1 MVKIPPRRSLARCDR
16 GAPLEK
22 NENARRRSFAND
34 WKRHLRFA
42 SSSTRKRKE
51 RKKRSTGEEVRR
63 EDDDYYRAGGDL
75 KRPLARRARSKPS
88 SSRAFFFARVS
99 HFEAREFWKFPP
111 KLESA
116 KVNLFNTYTREKGDA
131 FIARIFTLPSQKMLA
146 TTRTASSLS
155 PLFVAKRREAG
166 GGRRRRRPSS
176 SLRKSPFFFSS
187 GEGCLGRRRHHARK
201 VRCCSSSSDDSKG
214 EEEKNDDDDD
224 AKYDFIEEISDE
236 NLLTTSL
243 NRAISDEDYSLAAKL
258 SKRLQAVQNLNGARD
273 AREILLDWRMLGIAE
288 WMAARAEALGF
299 RFPTGIQRKSTS
311 AFLDGDRLIVISA
324 QTGTG
329 KTLAYLVPAVDQM
342 DFVGRQMLQILVVVP
357 TRELVVQTT
366 MLAYKLT
373 GGSISRGV
381 PGDQGNMFN
390 YFGPQGLVVK
400 GVFEQRHVADP
411 DPGLATAEIVVGTP
425 DELAELK
432 RRGIVEVDLA
442 SHIICDEADA
452 LFENHEDAM
461 RELLKPSP
469 YVPVMETR
477 QICLVGVS
485 IANDSFLR
493 EVREAVPFYDP
504 TIIQTQAI
512 DYEGQGLEERKKDIE
527 KDVEEVLEGLAKLGG
542 GGKGSTSS
550 AEGASDSSN
559 SSSDNSDSRNSSVGG
574 NKRLPPNIHH
584 RVLYS
589 EPGRKLVTLCRQI
602 RADAIA
608 AGEDKPPPRTLVFV
622 KDAPAAEIVAG
633 PLRKALWGAHT
644 LVTLLPEGREA
655 LRVVEDFDKGK
666 ASIMVCTA
674 QVSRGLD
681 LRNVAHVYSL
691 DVPNAKEYVHRAGRC
706 GRVGAVDPG
715 VVTSIVSDE
724 EKESYENVVE
734 ELQIKSEEIETIDVE
749 KMGRGTDD
757 EEEALAQLQRLLDDN
772 FYLLD
777 TKQLNIASLEKA
789 LAIEPEVLDYGD
801 GDDFDDKE
809 KDEK

>member
-1 MVKIPPRRSLARCDR
+1 M
-16 GAPLEK
+16 
-22 NENARRRSFAND
+22 
-34 WKRHLRFA
+34 
-42 SSSTRKRKE
+42 SS
-51 RKKRSTGEEVRR
+51 
-63 EDDDYYRAGGDL
+63 A
-75 KRPLARRARSKPS
+75 
-88 SSRAFFFARVS
+88 
-99 HFEAREFWKFPP
+99 
-111 KLESA
+111 
-116 KVNLFNTYTREKGDA
+116 
-131 FIARIFTLPSQKMLA
+131 I
-146 TTRTASSLS
+146 
-155 PLFVAKRREAG
+155 
-166 GGRRRRRPSS
+166 
-176 SLRKSPFFFSS
+176 
-187 GEGCLGRRRHHARK
+187 
-201 VRCCSSSSDDSKG
+201 SSSSESSEKG
-214 EEEKNDDDDD
+214 REDEEEK
-224 AKYDFIEEISDE
+224 KYDFIQEISDE

-243 NRAISDEDYSLAAKL
+243 NRAITDEDYELAAKL
-258 SKRLQAVQNLNGARD
+258 SKRLQVVQNLNGGRD
-273 AREILLDWRMLGIAE
+273 AREILLDWRMLGVAE

-299 RFPTGIQRKSTS
+299 RFPTGIQRKATS
-311 AFLDGDRLIVISA
+311 AFLDGERLIVMSA

-329 KTLAYLVPAVDQM
+329 KTLAYLVPTVDQM
-342 DFVGRQMLQILVVVP
+342 DFVGRKMLQILVVVP

-381 PGDQGNMFN
+381 PGDRGNMFN
-390 YFGPQGLVVK
+390 YSGPQGLIVK
-400 GVFEQRHVADP
+400 GVFEQRHVLDP
-411 DPGLATAEIVVGTP
+411 DPELSTAEIVIGTP
-425 DELAELK
+425 EELAELK
-432 RRGIVEVDLA
+432 RQGVVEVDLA

-452 LFENHEDAM
+452 LFENHKEAM

-469 YVPVMETR
+469 FVPVMETR

-485 IANDSFLR
+485 IANDSFLK
-493 EVREAVPFYDP
+493 EVQEVVPFYEP

-542 GGKGSTSS
+542 RGEEEGGSTSLGE
-550 AEGASDSSN
+550 AATRSSN
-559 SSSDNSDSRNSSVGG
+559 DNVGSKNNSVGG
-574 NKRLPPNIHH
+574 NKRLPPNIRH

-622 KDAPAAEIVAG
+622 KDTPAAEIVAG

-724 EKESYENVVE
+724 EKESYENVVD
-734 ELQIKSEEIETIDVE
+734 ELQIKSEEIETIEVE

-757 EEEALAQLQRLLDDN
+757 EEEALSQLQRLLDDN

-789 LAIEPEVLDYGD
+789 LAIEPEVLDY
-801 GDDFDDKE
+801 DDE
-809 KDEK
+809 DEED

>member
-1 MVKIPPRRSLARCDR
+1 M
-16 GAPLEK
+16 
-22 NENARRRSFAND
+22 
-34 WKRHLRFA
+34 
-42 SSSTRKRKE
+42 SS
-51 RKKRSTGEEVRR
+51 
-63 EDDDYYRAGGDL
+63 A
-75 KRPLARRARSKPS
+75 
-88 SSRAFFFARVS
+88 
-99 HFEAREFWKFPP
+99 
-111 KLESA
+111 
-116 KVNLFNTYTREKGDA
+116 
-131 FIARIFTLPSQKMLA
+131 I
-146 TTRTASSLS
+146 
-155 PLFVAKRREAG
+155 
-166 GGRRRRRPSS
+166 
-176 SLRKSPFFFSS
+176 
-187 GEGCLGRRRHHARK
+187 
-201 VRCCSSSSDDSKG
+201 SSSSESSEKG
-214 EEEKNDDDDD
+214 REDEEEK
-224 AKYDFIEEISDE
+224 KYDFIQEISDE

-243 NRAISDEDYSLAAKL
+243 NRAITDEDYELAAKL
-258 SKRLQAVQNLNGARD
+258 SKRLQVVQNLNGGRD
-273 AREILLDWRMLGIAE
+273 AREILLDWRMLGVAE

-299 RFPTGIQRKSTS
+299 RFPTGIQRKATS
-311 AFLDGDRLIVISA
+311 AFLDGERLIVMSA

-329 KTLAYLVPAVDQM
+329 KTLAYLVPTVDQM
-342 DFVGRQMLQILVVVP
+342 DFVGRKMLQILVVVP

-381 PGDQGNMFN
+381 PGDRGNMFN
-390 YFGPQGLVVK
+390 YSGPQGLIVK
-400 GVFEQRHVADP
+400 GVFEQRHVLDP
-411 DPGLATAEIVVGTP
+411 DPELSTAEIVIGTP
-425 DELAELK
+425 EELTELK
-432 RRGIVEVDLA
+432 RQGVVEVDLA

-452 LFENHEDAM
+452 LFENHKEAM

-469 YVPVMETR
+469 FVPVMETR

-485 IANDSFLR
+485 IANDSFLKDVQ
-493 EVREAVPFYDP
+493 EVVPFYEP

-542 GGKGSTSS
+542 RGEEEGGSTSLGE
-550 AEGASDSSN
+550 AATRSSN
-559 SSSDNSDSRNSSVGG
+559 DNVGSKNNSVGG
-574 NKRLPPNIHH
+574 NKRLPPNIRH

-622 KDAPAAEIVAG
+622 KDTPAAEIVAG

-724 EKESYENVVE
+724 EKESYENVVD
-734 ELQIKSEEIETIDVE
+734 ELQIKSEEIETIEVE

-757 EEEALAQLQRLLDDN
+757 EEEALSQLQRLLDDN

-789 LAIEPEVLDYGD
+789 LAIEPEVLDY
-801 GDDFDDKE
+801 DDE
-809 KDEK
+809 DEED

>member
-1 MVKIPPRRSLARCDR
+1 M
-16 GAPLEK
+16 
-22 NENARRRSFAND
+22 
-34 WKRHLRFA
+34 
-42 SSSTRKRKE
+42 SS
-51 RKKRSTGEEVRR
+51 
-63 EDDDYYRAGGDL
+63 A
-75 KRPLARRARSKPS
+75 
-88 SSRAFFFARVS
+88 
-99 HFEAREFWKFPP
+99 
-111 KLESA
+111 
-116 KVNLFNTYTREKGDA
+116 
-131 FIARIFTLPSQKMLA
+131 I
-146 TTRTASSLS
+146 
-155 PLFVAKRREAG
+155 
-166 GGRRRRRPSS
+166 
-176 SLRKSPFFFSS
+176 
-187 GEGCLGRRRHHARK
+187 
-201 VRCCSSSSDDSKG
+201 SSSSESSEKG
-214 EEEKNDDDDD
+214 REDEEEK
-224 AKYDFIEEISDE
+224 KYDFIQEISDE

-243 NRAISDEDYSLAAKL
+243 NRAITDEDYELAAKL
-258 SKRLQAVQNLNGARD
+258 SKRLQVVQNLNGGRD
-273 AREILLDWRMLGIAE
+273 AREILLDWRMLGVAE

-299 RFPTGIQRKSTS
+299 RFSTGIQRKATS
-311 AFLDGDRLIVISA
+311 AFLDGDRLIVMSA

-329 KTLAYLVPAVDQM
+329 KTLAYLVPTVDQM
-342 DFVGRQMLQILVVVP
+342 DFVGRKMLQILVVVP

-381 PGDQGNMFN
+381 PGDRGNMFN
-390 YFGPQGLVVK
+390 YSGPQGLIVK
-400 GVFEQRHVADP
+400 GVFEQRHVLDP
-411 DPGLATAEIVVGTP
+411 DPELSTAEIVIGTP
-425 DELAELK
+425 EELAELK
-432 RRGIVEVDLA
+432 RQGVVEVDLA

-452 LFENHEDAM
+452 LFENHKEAM

-469 YVPVMETR
+469 FVPVMETR

-485 IANDSFLR
+485 IASDSFLKDVQ
-493 EVREAVPFYDP
+493 EVVPFYEP

-542 GGKGSTSS
+542 RGEEEGGSTSLGE
-550 AEGASDSSN
+550 AATKSSN
-559 SSSDNSDSRNSSVGG
+559 DNVGSKNNSVGG
-574 NKRLPPNIHH
+574 NKRLPPNIRH

-622 KDAPAAEIVAG
+622 KDTPAAEIVAG

-724 EKESYENVVE
+724 EKESYENVVD
-734 ELQIKSEEIETIDVE
+734 ELQIKSEEIETIEVE

-757 EEEALAQLQRLLDDN
+757 EEEALSQLQRLLDDN

-789 LAIEPEVLDYGD
+789 LAIEPEVLDY
-801 GDDFDDKE
+801 DDE
-809 KDEK
+809 DEED

>member
-1 MVKIPPRRSLARCDR
+1 M
-16 GAPLEK
+16 
-22 NENARRRSFAND
+22 
-34 WKRHLRFA
+34 
-42 SSSTRKRKE
+42 SS
-51 RKKRSTGEEVRR
+51 
-63 EDDDYYRAGGDL
+63 A
-75 KRPLARRARSKPS
+75 
-88 SSRAFFFARVS
+88 
-99 HFEAREFWKFPP
+99 
-111 KLESA
+111 
-116 KVNLFNTYTREKGDA
+116 
-131 FIARIFTLPSQKMLA
+131 I
-146 TTRTASSLS
+146 
-155 PLFVAKRREAG
+155 
-166 GGRRRRRPSS
+166 
-176 SLRKSPFFFSS
+176 
-187 GEGCLGRRRHHARK
+187 
-201 VRCCSSSSDDSKG
+201 SSSSESSEG
-214 EEEKNDDDDD
+214 REEDEDR
-224 AKYDFIEEISDE
+224 KYDFIQEISDE

-243 NRAISDEDYSLAAKL
+243 NRAITDEDYELASKL
-258 SKRLQAVQNLNGARD
+258 SKRLQVVQNLNGGRD
-273 AREILLDWRMLGIAE
+273 AREILLDWRMLGVAE

-299 RFPTGIQRKSTS
+299 RFPTGIQRKATS
-311 AFLDGDRLIVISA
+311 AFLDGDRLIVMSA

-329 KTLAYLVPAVDQM
+329 KTLAYLVPTVDQM
-342 DFVGRQMLQILVVVP
+342 DFVGRKMLQILVVVP

-381 PGDQGNMFN
+381 PGDRGNMFN
-390 YFGPQGLVVK
+390 YSGPQGLIVK
-400 GVFEQRHVADP
+400 GVFEQRHVLDP
-411 DPGLATAEIVVGTP
+411 DPELSTAEIVIGTP
-425 DELAELK
+425 EELAELK
-432 RRGIVEVDLA
+432 RQGVVEVDLA

-452 LFENHEDAM
+452 LFENHKEAM

-469 YVPVMETR
+469 FVPVMETR

-485 IANDSFLR
+485 IANDSFLKDVQ
-493 EVREAVPFYDP
+493 EVVPFYEP

-542 GGKGSTSS
+542 RGEEEGGSTSLGE
-550 AEGASDSSN
+550 AASRSSN
-559 SSSDNSDSRNSSVGG
+559 DNVGSKNNSVGG
-574 NKRLPPNIHH
+574 NKRLPPNIRH

-622 KDAPAAEIVAG
+622 KDTPAAEIVAG

-724 EKESYENVVE
+724 EKESYENVVD
-734 ELQIKSEEIETIDVE
+734 ELQIKSEEIETIEVE

-757 EEEALAQLQRLLDDN
+757 EEEALSQLQRLLDDN

-777 TKQLNIASLEKA
+777 TKQMNIASLEKA
-789 LAIEPEVLDYGD
+789 LAIEPEVLDY
-801 GDDFDDKE
+801 DDE
-809 KDEK
+809 DEED

>member
-1 MVKIPPRRSLARCDR
+1 M
-16 GAPLEK
+16 
-22 NENARRRSFAND
+22 
-34 WKRHLRFA
+34 
-42 SSSTRKRKE
+42 SS
-51 RKKRSTGEEVRR
+51 
-63 EDDDYYRAGGDL
+63 A
-75 KRPLARRARSKPS
+75 
-88 SSRAFFFARVS
+88 
-99 HFEAREFWKFPP
+99 
-111 KLESA
+111 
-116 KVNLFNTYTREKGDA
+116 
-131 FIARIFTLPSQKMLA
+131 I
-146 TTRTASSLS
+146 
-155 PLFVAKRREAG
+155 
-166 GGRRRRRPSS
+166 
-176 SLRKSPFFFSS
+176 
-187 GEGCLGRRRHHARK
+187 
-201 VRCCSSSSDDSKG
+201 SSSSESSEKG
-214 EEEKNDDDDD
+214 REDEEEK
-224 AKYDFIEEISDE
+224 KYDFIQEISDE

-243 NRAISDEDYSLAAKL
+243 NRAITDEDYELAAKL
-258 SKRLQAVQNLNGARD
+258 SKRLQVVQNLNGGRD
-273 AREILLDWRMLGIAE
+273 AREILLDWRMLGVAE

-299 RFPTGIQRKSTS
+299 RFPTGIQRKATS
-311 AFLDGDRLIVISA
+311 AFLDGERLIVMSA

-329 KTLAYLVPAVDQM
+329 KTLAYLVPTVDQM
-342 DFVGRQMLQILVVVP
+342 DFVGRKMLQILVVVP

-381 PGDQGNMFN
+381 PGDRGNMFN
-390 YFGPQGLVVK
+390 YSGPQGLIVK
-400 GVFEQRHVADP
+400 GMFEQRHVLDP
-411 DPGLATAEIVVGTP
+411 DPELSTAEIVIGTP
-425 DELAELK
+425 EELAELK
-432 RRGIVEVDLA
+432 RQGVVEVDLA

-452 LFENHEDAM
+452 LFENHKEAM

-469 YVPVMETR
+469 FVPVMETR

-485 IANDSFLR
+485 IASDSFLKDVQ
-493 EVREAVPFYDP
+493 EVVPFYEP

-542 GGKGSTSS
+542 RGEEEGGSTSLGE
-550 AEGASDSSN
+550 AATRSSN
-559 SSSDNSDSRNSSVGG
+559 DNVGSKNNSVGG
-574 NKRLPPNIHH
+574 NKRLPPNIRH

-622 KDAPAAEIVAG
+622 KDTPAAEIVAG

-724 EKESYENVVE
+724 EKESYENVVD
-734 ELQIKSEEIETIDVE
+734 ELQIKSEEIETIEVE

-757 EEEALAQLQRLLDDN
+757 EEEALSQLQRLLDDN

-789 LAIEPEVLDYGD
+789 LAIEPEVLDY
-801 GDDFDDKE
+801 DDE
-809 KDEK
+809 DEED

>member
-1 MVKIPPRRSLARCDR
+1 M
-16 GAPLEK
+16 
-22 NENARRRSFAND
+22 
-34 WKRHLRFA
+34 
-42 SSSTRKRKE
+42 SS
-51 RKKRSTGEEVRR
+51 
-63 EDDDYYRAGGDL
+63 A
-75 KRPLARRARSKPS
+75 
-88 SSRAFFFARVS
+88 
-99 HFEAREFWKFPP
+99 
-111 KLESA
+111 
-116 KVNLFNTYTREKGDA
+116 
-131 FIARIFTLPSQKMLA
+131 I
-146 TTRTASSLS
+146 
-155 PLFVAKRREAG
+155 
-166 GGRRRRRPSS
+166 
-176 SLRKSPFFFSS
+176 
-187 GEGCLGRRRHHARK
+187 
-201 VRCCSSSSDDSKG
+201 SSSSESSEKG
-214 EEEKNDDDDD
+214 REDEEEK
-224 AKYDFIEEISDE
+224 KYDFIQEISDE

-243 NRAISDEDYSLAAKL
+243 NRAITDEDYELAAKL
-258 SKRLQAVQNLNGARD
+258 SKRLQVVQNLNGGRD
-273 AREILLDWRMLGIAE
+273 AREILLDWRMLGVAE

-299 RFPTGIQRKSTS
+299 RFPTGIQRKATS
-311 AFLDGDRLIVISA
+311 AFLDGDRLIVMSA

-329 KTLAYLVPAVDQM
+329 KTLAYLVPTVDQM
-342 DFVGRQMLQILVVVP
+342 DFVGRKMLQILVVVP

-381 PGDQGNMFN
+381 PGDRGNMFN
-390 YFGPQGLVVK
+390 YSGPQGLIVK
-400 GVFEQRHVADP
+400 GVFEQRHVLDP
-411 DPGLATAEIVVGTP
+411 DPELSTAEIVIGTP
-425 DELAELK
+425 EELAELK
-432 RRGIVEVDLA
+432 RQGVVEVDLA

-452 LFENHEDAM
+452 LFENHKEAM

-469 YVPVMETR
+469 FVPVMETR

-485 IANDSFLR
+485 IANDSFLKDVQ
-493 EVREAVPFYDP
+493 EVVPFYEP

-542 GGKGSTSS
+542 RGEEEGGSTSLGE
-550 AEGASDSSN
+550 AATRSSN
-559 SSSDNSDSRNSSVGG
+559 DSVGSKNNSVGG
-574 NKRLPPNIHH
+574 NKRLPPNIRH

-622 KDAPAAEIVAG
+622 KDTPAAEIVAG

-724 EKESYENVVE
+724 EKESYENVVD
-734 ELQIKSEEIETIDVE
+734 ELQIKSEEIETIEVE

-757 EEEALAQLQRLLDDN
+757 EEEALSQLQRLLDDN

-789 LAIEPEVLDYGD
+789 LAIEPEVLDYD
-801 GDDFDDKE
+801 NE
-809 KDEK
+809 DEED

>member
-1 MVKIPPRRSLARCDR
+1 M
-16 GAPLEK
+16 
-22 NENARRRSFAND
+22 
-34 WKRHLRFA
+34 
-42 SSSTRKRKE
+42 SS
-51 RKKRSTGEEVRR
+51 
-63 EDDDYYRAGGDL
+63 A
-75 KRPLARRARSKPS
+75 
-88 SSRAFFFARVS
+88 
-99 HFEAREFWKFPP
+99 
-111 KLESA
+111 
-116 KVNLFNTYTREKGDA
+116 
-131 FIARIFTLPSQKMLA
+131 I
-146 TTRTASSLS
+146 
-155 PLFVAKRREAG
+155 
-166 GGRRRRRPSS
+166 
-176 SLRKSPFFFSS
+176 
-187 GEGCLGRRRHHARK
+187 
-201 VRCCSSSSDDSKG
+201 SSSSESSEKG
-214 EEEKNDDDDD
+214 REDEEEK
-224 AKYDFIEEISDE
+224 KYDFIQEISDE

-243 NRAISDEDYSLAAKL
+243 NRAITDEDYELAAKL
-258 SKRLQAVQNLNGARD
+258 SKRLQVVQNLNGGRD
-273 AREILLDWRMLGIAE
+273 AREILLDWRMLGVAE

-299 RFPTGIQRKSTS
+299 RFPTGIQRKATS
-311 AFLDGDRLIVISA
+311 AFLDGDRLIVMSA

-329 KTLAYLVPAVDQM
+329 KTLAYLVPTVDQM
-342 DFVGRQMLQILVVVP
+342 DFVGRKMLQILVVVP

-381 PGDQGNMFN
+381 PGDRGNMFN
-390 YFGPQGLVVK
+390 YSGPQGLIVK
-400 GVFEQRHVADP
+400 GVFEQRHVLDP
-411 DPGLATAEIVVGTP
+411 DPELSTAEIVIGTP
-425 DELAELK
+425 EELAELK
-432 RRGIVEVDLA
+432 RQGVVEVDLA

-452 LFENHEDAM
+452 LFENHKEAM

-469 YVPVMETR
+469 FVPVMETR

-485 IANDSFLR
+485 IASDSFLKDVQ
-493 EVREAVPFYDP
+493 EVVPFYEP

-542 GGKGSTSS
+542 RGEEEGGSTSMGE
-550 AEGASDSSN
+550 AATKSSN
-559 SSSDNSDSRNSSVGG
+559 DNVGSKNNSVGG
-574 NKRLPPNIHH
+574 NKRLPPNIRH

-622 KDAPAAEIVAG
+622 KDTPAAEIVAG

-724 EKESYENVVE
+724 EKESYENVVD
-734 ELQIKSEEIETIDVE
+734 ELQIKSEEIETIEVE

-757 EEEALAQLQRLLDDN
+757 EEEALSQLQRLLDDN

-789 LAIEPEVLDYGD
+789 LAIEPEVLDY
-801 GDDFDDKE
+801 DDE
-809 KDEK
+809 DEED

>member
-1 MVKIPPRRSLARCDR
+1 M
-16 GAPLEK
+16 
-22 NENARRRSFAND
+22 
-34 WKRHLRFA
+34 
-42 SSSTRKRKE
+42 SSAISE
-51 RKKRSTGEEVRR
+51 SS
-63 EDDDYYRAGGDL
+63 AG
-75 KRPLARRARSKPS
+75 R
-88 SSRAFFFARVS
+88 
-99 HFEAREFWKFPP
+99 
-111 KLESA
+111 
-116 KVNLFNTYTREKGDA
+116 
-131 FIARIFTLPSQKMLA
+131 
-146 TTRTASSLS
+146 
-155 PLFVAKRREAG
+155 
-166 GGRRRRRPSS
+166 
-176 SLRKSPFFFSS
+176 
-187 GEGCLGRRRHHARK
+187 
-201 VRCCSSSSDDSKG
+201 
-214 EEEKNDDDDD
+214 EEEEDR
-224 AKYDFIEEISDE
+224 KYDFIQEISDE

-243 NRAISDEDYSLAAKL
+243 NRAITDEDYELASKL
-258 SKRLQAVQNLNGARD
+258 SKRLQVVQNLNGGRD
-273 AREILLDWRMLGIAE
+273 AREILLDWRMLGVAE

-299 RFPTGIQRKSTS
+299 RFPTGIQRKATS
-311 AFLDGDRLIVISA
+311 AFLDGDRLIVMSA

-329 KTLAYLVPAVDQM
+329 KTLAYLVPTVDQM
-342 DFVGRQMLQILVVVP
+342 DFIGRKMLQILVVVP

-366 MLAYKLT
+366 MLTYKLT

-381 PGDQGNMFN
+381 PGDRGNMFN
-390 YFGPQGLVVK
+390 YSGPQGLIVK
-400 GVFEQRHVADP
+400 GVFEQRHVLDP
-411 DPGLATAEIVVGTP
+411 DPELSTAEIVIGTP
-425 DELAELK
+425 EELAELK
-432 RRGIVEVDLA
+432 RQGVVEVDLA

-452 LFENHEDAM
+452 LFENHKEAM

-469 YVPVMETR
+469 FVPVMETR

-485 IANDSFLR
+485 IANDSFLKDVQ
-493 EVREAVPFYDP
+493 EVVPFYEP

-542 GGKGSTSS
+542 RGEEEGGSTSLGE
-550 AEGASDSSN
+550 AASRSN
-559 SSSDNSDSRNSSVGG
+559 NDNVGSKNNSVGG

-622 KDAPAAEIVAG
+622 KDTPAAEIVAG

-724 EKESYENVVE
+724 EKESYENVVD
-734 ELQIKSEEIETIDVE
+734 ELQIKSEEIETIEVE

-757 EEEALAQLQRLLDDN
+757 EEEALSQLQRLLDDN

-789 LAIEPEVLDYGD
+789 LAIEPEVLDYDDED
-801 GDDFDDKE
+801 GED
-809 KDEK
+809 

>member
-1 MVKIPPRRSLARCDR
+1 M
-16 GAPLEK
+16 
-22 NENARRRSFAND
+22 
-34 WKRHLRFA
+34 
-42 SSSTRKRKE
+42 SS
-51 RKKRSTGEEVRR
+51 
-63 EDDDYYRAGGDL
+63 A
-75 KRPLARRARSKPS
+75 
-88 SSRAFFFARVS
+88 
-99 HFEAREFWKFPP
+99 
-111 KLESA
+111 
-116 KVNLFNTYTREKGDA
+116 
-131 FIARIFTLPSQKMLA
+131 I
-146 TTRTASSLS
+146 
-155 PLFVAKRREAG
+155 
-166 GGRRRRRPSS
+166 
-176 SLRKSPFFFSS
+176 
-187 GEGCLGRRRHHARK
+187 
-201 VRCCSSSSDDSKG
+201 SSSSESSEKG
-214 EEEKNDDDDD
+214 REDEEEK
-224 AKYDFIEEISDE
+224 KYDFIQEISDE

-243 NRAISDEDYSLAAKL
+243 NRAITDEDYELAAKL
-258 SKRLQAVQNLNGARD
+258 SKRLQVVQNLNGGRD
-273 AREILLDWRMLGIAE
+273 AREILLDWRMLGVAE

-299 RFPTGIQRKSTS
+299 RFPTGIQRKATS
-311 AFLDGDRLIVISA
+311 AFLDGDRLIVMSA

-329 KTLAYLVPAVDQM
+329 KTLAYLVPTMDQM
-342 DFVGRQMLQILVVVP
+342 DFVGRKMLQILVVVP

-381 PGDQGNMFN
+381 PGDRGNMFN
-390 YFGPQGLVVK
+390 YSGPQGLIVK
-400 GVFEQRHVADP
+400 GVFEQRHVLDP
-411 DPGLATAEIVVGTP
+411 DPELSTAEIVIGTP
-425 DELAELK
+425 EELAELK
-432 RRGIVEVDLA
+432 RQGVVEVDLA

-452 LFENHEDAM
+452 LFENHKEAM

-469 YVPVMETR
+469 FVPVMETR

-485 IANDSFLR
+485 IASDSFLKDVQ
-493 EVREAVPFYDP
+493 EVVPFYEP

-542 GGKGSTSS
+542 RGEEGGSTSLGE
-550 AEGASDSSN
+550 AATRSSN
-559 SSSDNSDSRNSSVGG
+559 NNVGSKNNSVGG

-622 KDAPAAEIVAG
+622 KDTPAAEIVAG

-724 EKESYENVVE
+724 EKESYENVVD
-734 ELQIKSEEIETIDVE
+734 ELQIKSEEIETIEVE

-757 EEEALAQLQRLLDDN
+757 EEEALSQLQRLLDDN

-789 LAIEPEVLDYGD
+789 LAIEPEVLDYD
-801 GDDFDDKE
+801 NE
-809 KDEK
+809 DEED

>member
-1 MVKIPPRRSLARCDR
+1 M
-16 GAPLEK
+16 
-22 NENARRRSFAND
+22 
-34 WKRHLRFA
+34 
-42 SSSTRKRKE
+42 SS
-51 RKKRSTGEEVRR
+51 
-63 EDDDYYRAGGDL
+63 A
-75 KRPLARRARSKPS
+75 
-88 SSRAFFFARVS
+88 
-99 HFEAREFWKFPP
+99 
-111 KLESA
+111 
-116 KVNLFNTYTREKGDA
+116 
-131 FIARIFTLPSQKMLA
+131 I
-146 TTRTASSLS
+146 
-155 PLFVAKRREAG
+155 
-166 GGRRRRRPSS
+166 
-176 SLRKSPFFFSS
+176 
-187 GEGCLGRRRHHARK
+187 
-201 VRCCSSSSDDSKG
+201 SSSSESSEKG
-214 EEEKNDDDDD
+214 REDEEEK
-224 AKYDFIEEISDE
+224 KYDFIQEISDE

-243 NRAISDEDYSLAAKL
+243 NRAITDEDYELAAKL
-258 SKRLQAVQNLNGARD
+258 SKRLQVVQNLNGGRD
-273 AREILLDWRMLGIAE
+273 AREILLDWRMLGVAE

-299 RFPTGIQRKSTS
+299 RFPTGIQRKATS
-311 AFLDGDRLIVISA
+311 AFLDGDRLIVMSA

-329 KTLAYLVPAVDQM
+329 KTLAYLVPTVDQM
-342 DFVGRQMLQILVVVP
+342 DFVGRKMLQILVVVP

-381 PGDQGNMFN
+381 PGDRGNMFN
-390 YFGPQGLVVK
+390 YSGPQGLIVK
-400 GVFEQRHVADP
+400 GVFEQRHVLDP
-411 DPGLATAEIVVGTP
+411 DPELSTAEIVIGTP

-432 RRGIVEVDLA
+432 RQGVVEVDLA

-452 LFENHEDAM
+452 LFENHKEAM

-469 YVPVMETR
+469 FVPVMETR

-485 IANDSFLR
+485 IANDSFLK
-493 EVREAVPFYDP
+493 EVQEVVPFYEP

-542 GGKGSTSS
+542 RGEEEGGSTSLGE
-550 AEGASDSSN
+550 AATRSSN
-559 SSSDNSDSRNSSVGG
+559 DNVGSKNNSVGG
-574 NKRLPPNIHH
+574 NKRLPPNIRH

-622 KDAPAAEIVAG
+622 KDTPAAEIVAG

-724 EKESYENVVE
+724 EKESYENVVD
-734 ELQIKSEEIETIDVE
+734 ELQIKSEEIETIEVE

-757 EEEALAQLQRLLDDN
+757 EEEALSQLQRLLDDN

-789 LAIEPEVLDYGD
+789 LAIEPEVLDY
-801 GDDFDDKE
+801 DDE
-809 KDEK
+809 DEED

>member
-1 MVKIPPRRSLARCDR
+1 M
-16 GAPLEK
+16 
-22 NENARRRSFAND
+22 
-34 WKRHLRFA
+34 
-42 SSSTRKRKE
+42 SSAISE
-51 RKKRSTGEEVRR
+51 SS
-63 EDDDYYRAGGDL
+63 AG
-75 KRPLARRARSKPS
+75 R
-88 SSRAFFFARVS
+88 
-99 HFEAREFWKFPP
+99 
-111 KLESA
+111 
-116 KVNLFNTYTREKGDA
+116 
-131 FIARIFTLPSQKMLA
+131 
-146 TTRTASSLS
+146 
-155 PLFVAKRREAG
+155 
-166 GGRRRRRPSS
+166 
-176 SLRKSPFFFSS
+176 
-187 GEGCLGRRRHHARK
+187 
-201 VRCCSSSSDDSKG
+201 
-214 EEEKNDDDDD
+214 EEEEDR
-224 AKYDFIEEISDE
+224 KYDFIQEISDE

-243 NRAISDEDYSLAAKL
+243 NRAITDEDYELASKL
-258 SKRLQAVQNLNGARD
+258 SKRLQVVQNLNGGRD
-273 AREILLDWRMLGIAE
+273 AREILLDWRMLGVAE

-299 RFPTGIQRKSTS
+299 RFPTGIQRKATS
-311 AFLDGDRLIVISA
+311 AFLDGDRLIVMSA

-329 KTLAYLVPAVDQM
+329 KTLAYLVPTVDQM
-342 DFVGRQMLQILVVVP
+342 DFVGRKMLQILVVVP

-381 PGDQGNMFN
+381 PGDRGNMFN
-390 YFGPQGLVVK
+390 YSGPQGLIVK
-400 GVFEQRHVADP
+400 GVFEQRHVLDP
-411 DPGLATAEIVVGTP
+411 DPELSTAEIVIGTP
-425 DELAELK
+425 EELAELK
-432 RRGIVEVDLA
+432 RQGVVEVDLA

-452 LFENHEDAM
+452 LFENHKEAM

-469 YVPVMETR
+469 FVPVMETR

-485 IANDSFLR
+485 IANDSFLKDVQ
-493 EVREAVPFYDP
+493 EVVPFYEP

-542 GGKGSTSS
+542 RGEEEGGSTSLGE
-550 AEGASDSSN
+550 AATRSSN
-559 SSSDNSDSRNSSVGG
+559 NNVGSKNNSVGG
-574 NKRLPPNIHH
+574 NKRLPPNIRH

-622 KDAPAAEIVAG
+622 KDTPAAEIVAG

-724 EKESYENVVE
+724 EKESYENVVD
-734 ELQIKSEEIETIDVE
+734 ELQIKSEEIETIEVE

-757 EEEALAQLQRLLDDN
+757 EEEALSQLQRLLDDN

-789 LAIEPEVLDYGD
+789 LAIEPEVLDYD
-801 GDDFDDKE
+801 NE
-809 KDEK
+809 DEED

>member
-1 MVKIPPRRSLARCDR
+1 M
-16 GAPLEK
+16 
-22 NENARRRSFAND
+22 
-34 WKRHLRFA
+34 
-42 SSSTRKRKE
+42 SS
-51 RKKRSTGEEVRR
+51 
-63 EDDDYYRAGGDL
+63 A
-75 KRPLARRARSKPS
+75 
-88 SSRAFFFARVS
+88 
-99 HFEAREFWKFPP
+99 
-111 KLESA
+111 
-116 KVNLFNTYTREKGDA
+116 
-131 FIARIFTLPSQKMLA
+131 I
-146 TTRTASSLS
+146 
-155 PLFVAKRREAG
+155 
-166 GGRRRRRPSS
+166 
-176 SLRKSPFFFSS
+176 
-187 GEGCLGRRRHHARK
+187 
-201 VRCCSSSSDDSKG
+201 SSSSESSEKG
-214 EEEKNDDDDD
+214 REDEEEK
-224 AKYDFIEEISDE
+224 KYDFIQEISDE

-243 NRAISDEDYSLAAKL
+243 NRAITDEDYELAAKL
-258 SKRLQAVQNLNGARD
+258 SKRLQVVQNLNGGRD
-273 AREILLDWRMLGIAE
+273 AREILLDWRMLGVAE

-299 RFPTGIQRKSTS
+299 RFPTGIQRKATS
-311 AFLDGDRLIVISA
+311 AFLDGERLIVMSA

-329 KTLAYLVPAVDQM
+329 KTLAYLVPTVDQM
-342 DFVGRQMLQILVVVP
+342 DFVGRKMLQILVVVP

-381 PGDQGNMFN
+381 PGDRGNMFN
-390 YFGPQGLVVK
+390 YSGPQGLIVK
-400 GVFEQRHVADP
+400 GVFEQRHVLDP
-411 DPGLATAEIVVGTP
+411 DPELSTAEIVIGTP
-425 DELAELK
+425 EELAELK
-432 RRGIVEVDLA
+432 RQGVVEVDLA

-452 LFENHEDAM
+452 LFENHKEAM

-469 YVPVMETR
+469 FVPVMETR

-485 IANDSFLR
+485 IASDSFLKDVQ
-493 EVREAVPFYDP
+493 EVVPFYEP

-542 GGKGSTSS
+542 RGEEEGGSTSLGE
-550 AEGASDSSN
+550 AATKSSN
-559 SSSDNSDSRNSSVGG
+559 DNVGSKNNSVGG
-574 NKRLPPNIHH
+574 NKRLPPNIRH

-622 KDAPAAEIVAG
+622 KDTPAAEIVAG

-724 EKESYENVVE
+724 EKESYENVVD
-734 ELQIKSEEIETIDVE
+734 ELQIKSEEIETIEVE

-757 EEEALAQLQRLLDDN
+757 EEEALSQLQRLLDDN

-789 LAIEPEVLDYGD
+789 LAIEPEVLDY
-801 GDDFDDKE
+801 DDE
-809 KDEK
+809 DEED

>member
-1 MVKIPPRRSLARCDR
+1 M
-16 GAPLEK
+16 
-22 NENARRRSFAND
+22 
-34 WKRHLRFA
+34 
-42 SSSTRKRKE
+42 SS
-51 RKKRSTGEEVRR
+51 
-63 EDDDYYRAGGDL
+63 A
-75 KRPLARRARSKPS
+75 
-88 SSRAFFFARVS
+88 
-99 HFEAREFWKFPP
+99 
-111 KLESA
+111 
-116 KVNLFNTYTREKGDA
+116 
-131 FIARIFTLPSQKMLA
+131 I
-146 TTRTASSLS
+146 
-155 PLFVAKRREAG
+155 
-166 GGRRRRRPSS
+166 
-176 SLRKSPFFFSS
+176 
-187 GEGCLGRRRHHARK
+187 
-201 VRCCSSSSDDSKG
+201 SSSSESSEKG
-214 EEEKNDDDDD
+214 REDEEEK
-224 AKYDFIEEISDE
+224 KYDFIQEISDE

-243 NRAISDEDYSLAAKL
+243 NRAITDEDYELAAKL
-258 SKRLQAVQNLNGARD
+258 SKRLQVVQNLNGGRD
-273 AREILLDWRMLGIAE
+273 AREILLDWRMLGVAE

-299 RFPTGIQRKSTS
+299 RFPTGIQRKATS
-311 AFLDGDRLIVISA
+311 AFLDGDRLIVMSA

-329 KTLAYLVPAVDQM
+329 KTLAYLVPTVDQM
-342 DFVGRQMLQILVVVP
+342 DFVGRKMLQILVVVP

-381 PGDQGNMFN
+381 PGDRGNMFN
-390 YFGPQGLVVK
+390 YSGPQGLIVK
-400 GVFEQRHVADP
+400 GVFEQRHVLDP
-411 DPGLATAEIVVGTP
+411 DPELSTAEIVIGTP
-425 DELAELK
+425 EKLAELK
-432 RRGIVEVDLA
+432 RQGVVEVDLA

-452 LFENHEDAM
+452 LFENHKEAM

-469 YVPVMETR
+469 FVPVMETR

-485 IANDSFLR
+485 IANDSFLK
-493 EVREAVPFYDP
+493 EVQEVVPFYEP

-542 GGKGSTSS
+542 RGEEEGGSTSLGE
-550 AEGASDSSN
+550 AATRSSN
-559 SSSDNSDSRNSSVGG
+559 DSVGSKNNSVGG
-574 NKRLPPNIHH
+574 NKRLPPNIRH

-622 KDAPAAEIVAG
+622 KDTPAAEIVAG

-724 EKESYENVVE
+724 EKESYENVVD
-734 ELQIKSEEIETIDVE
+734 ELQIKSEEIETIEVE

-757 EEEALAQLQRLLDDN
+757 EEEALSQLQRLLDDN

-789 LAIEPEVLDYGD
+789 LAIEPEVLDY
-801 GDDFDDKE
+801 DDE
-809 KDEK
+809 DEED

>member
-1 MVKIPPRRSLARCDR
+1 M
-16 GAPLEK
+16 
-22 NENARRRSFAND
+22 
-34 WKRHLRFA
+34 
-42 SSSTRKRKE
+42 SS
-51 RKKRSTGEEVRR
+51 
-63 EDDDYYRAGGDL
+63 A
-75 KRPLARRARSKPS
+75 
-88 SSRAFFFARVS
+88 
-99 HFEAREFWKFPP
+99 
-111 KLESA
+111 
-116 KVNLFNTYTREKGDA
+116 
-131 FIARIFTLPSQKMLA
+131 I
-146 TTRTASSLS
+146 
-155 PLFVAKRREAG
+155 
-166 GGRRRRRPSS
+166 
-176 SLRKSPFFFSS
+176 
-187 GEGCLGRRRHHARK
+187 
-201 VRCCSSSSDDSKG
+201 SSSSESSEKG
-214 EEEKNDDDDD
+214 REDEEEK
-224 AKYDFIEEISDE
+224 KYDFIQEISDE

-243 NRAISDEDYSLAAKL
+243 NRAITDEDYELASKL
-258 SKRLQAVQNLNGARD
+258 SKRLQVVQNLNGGRD
-273 AREILLDWRMLGIAE
+273 AREILLDWRMLGVAE

-299 RFPTGIQRKSTS
+299 RFPTGIQRKATS
-311 AFLDGDRLIVISA
+311 AFLDGDRLIVMSA

-329 KTLAYLVPAVDQM
+329 KTLAYLVPTVDQM
-342 DFVGRQMLQILVVVP
+342 DFVGRKMLQILVVVP

-381 PGDQGNMFN
+381 PGDRGNMFN
-390 YFGPQGLVVK
+390 YSGPQGLIVK
-400 GVFEQRHVADP
+400 GVFEQRHVLDP
-411 DPGLATAEIVVGTP
+411 DPELSTAEIVIGTP
-425 DELAELK
+425 EELAELK
-432 RRGIVEVDLA
+432 RQGVVEVDLA

-452 LFENHEDAM
+452 LFENHKEAM

-469 YVPVMETR
+469 FVPVMETR

-485 IANDSFLR
+485 IASDSFLKDVQ
-493 EVREAVPFYDP
+493 EVVPFYEP

-542 GGKGSTSS
+542 RGEEEGGSTSLGE
-550 AEGASDSSN
+550 AATKSSN
-559 SSSDNSDSRNSSVGG
+559 DNVGSKNNSVGG
-574 NKRLPPNIHH
+574 NKRLPPNIRH

-622 KDAPAAEIVAG
+622 KDTPAAEIVAG

-724 EKESYENVVE
+724 EKESYENVVD
-734 ELQIKSEEIETIDVE
+734 ELQIKSEEIETIEVE

-757 EEEALAQLQRLLDDN
+757 EEEALSQLQRLLDDN

-789 LAIEPEVLDYGD
+789 LAIEPEVLDYDDED
-801 GDDFDDKE
+801 GED
-809 KDEK
+809 

>member
-1 MVKIPPRRSLARCDR
+1 V
-16 GAPLEK
+16 
-22 NENARRRSFAND
+22 
-34 WKRHLRFA
+34 
-42 SSSTRKRKE
+42 SS
-51 RKKRSTGEEVRR
+51 
-63 EDDDYYRAGGDL
+63 A
-75 KRPLARRARSKPS
+75 
-88 SSRAFFFARVS
+88 
-99 HFEAREFWKFPP
+99 
-111 KLESA
+111 
-116 KVNLFNTYTREKGDA
+116 
-131 FIARIFTLPSQKMLA
+131 I
-146 TTRTASSLS
+146 
-155 PLFVAKRREAG
+155 
-166 GGRRRRRPSS
+166 
-176 SLRKSPFFFSS
+176 
-187 GEGCLGRRRHHARK
+187 
-201 VRCCSSSSDDSKG
+201 SSSSESSEKG
-214 EEEKNDDDDD
+214 REDEEEK
-224 AKYDFIEEISDE
+224 KYDFIQEISDE

-243 NRAISDEDYSLAAKL
+243 NRAITDEDYELAAKL
-258 SKRLQAVQNLNGARD
+258 SKRLQVVQNLNGGRD
-273 AREILLDWRMLGIAE
+273 AREILLDWRMLGVAE

-299 RFPTGIQRKSTS
+299 RFPTGIQRKATS
-311 AFLDGDRLIVISA
+311 AFLDGDRLIVMSA

-329 KTLAYLVPAVDQM
+329 KTLAYLVPTVDQM
-342 DFVGRQMLQILVVVP
+342 DFVGRKMLQILVVVP

-381 PGDQGNMFN
+381 PGDRGNMFN
-390 YFGPQGLVVK
+390 YSGPQGLIVK
-400 GVFEQRHVADP
+400 GVFEQRHVLDP
-411 DPGLATAEIVVGTP
+411 DPELSTAEIVIGTP
-425 DELAELK
+425 EELAELK
-432 RRGIVEVDLA
+432 RQGVVEVDLA

-452 LFENHEDAM
+452 LFENHKEAM

-469 YVPVMETR
+469 FVPVMETR

-485 IANDSFLR
+485 IANDSFLK
-493 EVREAVPFYDP
+493 EVQEVVPFYEP

-542 GGKGSTSS
+542 RGEEEGGSTSLGE
-550 AEGASDSSN
+550 AATRSSN
-559 SSSDNSDSRNSSVGG
+559 DNVGSKNNSVGG
-574 NKRLPPNIHH
+574 NKRLPPNIRH

-622 KDAPAAEIVAG
+622 KDTPAAEIVAG

-724 EKESYENVVE
+724 EKESYENVVD
-734 ELQIKSEEIETIDVE
+734 ELQIKSEEIETIEVE

-757 EEEALAQLQRLLDDN
+757 EEEALSQLQRLLDDN

-789 LAIEPEVLDYGD
+789 LAIEPEVLDY
-801 GDDFDDKE
+801 DDE
-809 KDEK
+809 DEED

>member
-1 MVKIPPRRSLARCDR
+1 M
-16 GAPLEK
+16 
-22 NENARRRSFAND
+22 
-34 WKRHLRFA
+34 
-42 SSSTRKRKE
+42 SS
-51 RKKRSTGEEVRR
+51 
-63 EDDDYYRAGGDL
+63 A
-75 KRPLARRARSKPS
+75 
-88 SSRAFFFARVS
+88 
-99 HFEAREFWKFPP
+99 
-111 KLESA
+111 
-116 KVNLFNTYTREKGDA
+116 
-131 FIARIFTLPSQKMLA
+131 I
-146 TTRTASSLS
+146 
-155 PLFVAKRREAG
+155 
-166 GGRRRRRPSS
+166 
-176 SLRKSPFFFSS
+176 
-187 GEGCLGRRRHHARK
+187 
-201 VRCCSSSSDDSKG
+201 SSSSESSEKG
-214 EEEKNDDDDD
+214 REDEEEK
-224 AKYDFIEEISDE
+224 KYDFIQEISDE

-243 NRAISDEDYSLAAKL
+243 NRAITDEDYELAAKL
-258 SKRLQAVQNLNGARD
+258 SKRLQVVQNLNGGRD
-273 AREILLDWRMLGIAE
+273 AREILLDWRMLGVAE

-299 RFPTGIQRKSTS
+299 RFPTGIQRKATS
-311 AFLDGDRLIVISA
+311 AFLDGERLIVMSA

-329 KTLAYLVPAVDQM
+329 KTLAYLVPTVDQM
-342 DFVGRQMLQILVVVP
+342 DFVGRKMLQILVVVP

-381 PGDQGNMFN
+381 PGDRGNMFN
-390 YFGPQGLVVK
+390 YSGPQGLIVK
-400 GVFEQRHVADP
+400 GVFEQRHVLDP
-411 DPGLATAEIVVGTP
+411 DPELSTAEIVIGTP
-425 DELAELK
+425 EELAELK
-432 RRGIVEVDLA
+432 RQGVVEVDLA

-452 LFENHEDAM
+452 LFENHKEAM

-469 YVPVMETR
+469 FVPVMETR

-485 IANDSFLR
+485 IANDSFLKDVQ
-493 EVREAVPFYDP
+493 EVVPFYEP

-542 GGKGSTSS
+542 RGEEEGGSTSLGE
-550 AEGASDSSN
+550 AATRSSN
-559 SSSDNSDSRNSSVGG
+559 DSVGSKNNSVGG
-574 NKRLPPNIHH
+574 NKRLPPNIRH

-622 KDAPAAEIVAG
+622 KDTPAAEIVAG

-724 EKESYENVVE
+724 EKESYENVVD
-734 ELQIKSEEIETIDVE
+734 ELQIKSEEIETIEVE

-757 EEEALAQLQRLLDDN
+757 EEEALSQLQRLLDDN

-789 LAIEPEVLDYGD
+789 LAIEPEVLDYD
-801 GDDFDDKE
+801 NE
-809 KDEK
+809 DEED

>member
-1 MVKIPPRRSLARCDR
+1 M
-16 GAPLEK
+16 
-22 NENARRRSFAND
+22 
-34 WKRHLRFA
+34 
-42 SSSTRKRKE
+42 SS
-51 RKKRSTGEEVRR
+51 
-63 EDDDYYRAGGDL
+63 A
-75 KRPLARRARSKPS
+75 
-88 SSRAFFFARVS
+88 
-99 HFEAREFWKFPP
+99 
-111 KLESA
+111 
-116 KVNLFNTYTREKGDA
+116 
-131 FIARIFTLPSQKMLA
+131 I
-146 TTRTASSLS
+146 
-155 PLFVAKRREAG
+155 
-166 GGRRRRRPSS
+166 
-176 SLRKSPFFFSS
+176 
-187 GEGCLGRRRHHARK
+187 
-201 VRCCSSSSDDSKG
+201 SSSSESSEG
-214 EEEKNDDDDD
+214 REEDEDR
-224 AKYDFIEEISDE
+224 KYDFIQEISDE

-243 NRAISDEDYSLAAKL
+243 NRAITDEDYELAAKL
-258 SKRLQAVQNLNGARD
+258 SKRLQVVQNLNGGRD
-273 AREILLDWRMLGIAE
+273 AREILLDWRMLGVAE

-299 RFPTGIQRKSTS
+299 RFPTGIQRKATS
-311 AFLDGDRLIVISA
+311 AFLDGDRLIVMSA

-329 KTLAYLVPAVDQM
+329 KTLAYLVPTVDQM
-342 DFVGRQMLQILVVVP
+342 DFVGRKMLQILVVVP

-381 PGDQGNMFN
+381 PGDRGNMFN
-390 YFGPQGLVVK
+390 YSGPQGLIVK
-400 GVFEQRHVADP
+400 GVFEQRHVLDP
-411 DPGLATAEIVVGTP
+411 DPELSTAEIVIGTP
-425 DELAELK
+425 EELAELK
-432 RRGIVEVDLA
+432 RQGVVEVDLA

-452 LFENHEDAM
+452 LFENHKEAM

-469 YVPVMETR
+469 FVPVMETR

-485 IANDSFLR
+485 IASDSFLKDVQ
-493 EVREAVPFYDP
+493 EVVPFYEP

-542 GGKGSTSS
+542 RGEEEGGSTSLGE
-550 AEGASDSSN
+550 AATKSSN
-559 SSSDNSDSRNSSVGG
+559 DNVGSKNNSVGG
-574 NKRLPPNIHH
+574 NKRLPPNIRH

-622 KDAPAAEIVAG
+622 KDTPAAEIVAG

-724 EKESYENVVE
+724 EKESYENVVD
-734 ELQIKSEEIETIDVE
+734 ELQIKSEEIETIEVE

-757 EEEALAQLQRLLDDN
+757 EEEALSQLQRLLDDN

-789 LAIEPEVLDYGD
+789 LAIEPEVLDY
-801 GDDFDDKE
+801 DDE
-809 KDEK
+809 DEED

>member
-1 MVKIPPRRSLARCDR
+1 M
-16 GAPLEK
+16 
-22 NENARRRSFAND
+22 
-34 WKRHLRFA
+34 
-42 SSSTRKRKE
+42 SS
-51 RKKRSTGEEVRR
+51 
-63 EDDDYYRAGGDL
+63 A
-75 KRPLARRARSKPS
+75 
-88 SSRAFFFARVS
+88 
-99 HFEAREFWKFPP
+99 
-111 KLESA
+111 
-116 KVNLFNTYTREKGDA
+116 
-131 FIARIFTLPSQKMLA
+131 I
-146 TTRTASSLS
+146 
-155 PLFVAKRREAG
+155 
-166 GGRRRRRPSS
+166 
-176 SLRKSPFFFSS
+176 
-187 GEGCLGRRRHHARK
+187 
-201 VRCCSSSSDDSKG
+201 SSSSESSEKG
-214 EEEKNDDDDD
+214 REDEEEK
-224 AKYDFIEEISDE
+224 KYDFIQEISDE

-243 NRAISDEDYSLAAKL
+243 NRAITDEDYELAAKL
-258 SKRLQAVQNLNGARD
+258 SKRLQVVQNLNGGRD
-273 AREILLDWRMLGIAE
+273 AREILLDWRMLGVAE

-299 RFPTGIQRKSTS
+299 RFPTGIQRKATS
-311 AFLDGDRLIVISA
+311 AFLDGDRLIVMSA

-329 KTLAYLVPAVDQM
+329 KTLAYLVPTVDQM
-342 DFVGRQMLQILVVVP
+342 DFVGRKMLQILVVVP

-381 PGDQGNMFN
+381 PGDRGNMFN
-390 YFGPQGLVVK
+390 YSGPQGLIVK
-400 GVFEQRHVADP
+400 GVFEQRHVLDP
-411 DPGLATAEIVVGTP
+411 DPELSTAEIVIGTP
-425 DELAELK
+425 EELTELK
-432 RRGIVEVDLA
+432 RQGVVEVDLA

-452 LFENHEDAM
+452 LFENHKEAM

-469 YVPVMETR
+469 FVPVMETR

-485 IANDSFLR
+485 IANDSFLKDVQ
-493 EVREAVPFYDP
+493 EVVPFYEP

-542 GGKGSTSS
+542 RGEEEGGSTSLGE
-550 AEGASDSSN
+550 AATKSSN
-559 SSSDNSDSRNSSVGG
+559 DNVGSKNNSVGG
-574 NKRLPPNIHH
+574 NKRLPPNIRH

-622 KDAPAAEIVAG
+622 KDTPAAEIVAG

-724 EKESYENVVE
+724 EKESYENVVD
-734 ELQIKSEEIETIDVE
+734 ELQIKSEEIETIEVE

-757 EEEALAQLQRLLDDN
+757 EEEALSQLQRLLDDN

-789 LAIEPEVLDYGD
+789 LAIEPEVLDY
-801 GDDFDDKE
+801 DDE
-809 KDEK
+809 DEED

>member
-1 MVKIPPRRSLARCDR
+1 M
-16 GAPLEK
+16 
-22 NENARRRSFAND
+22 
-34 WKRHLRFA
+34 
-42 SSSTRKRKE
+42 SS
-51 RKKRSTGEEVRR
+51 
-63 EDDDYYRAGGDL
+63 A
-75 KRPLARRARSKPS
+75 
-88 SSRAFFFARVS
+88 
-99 HFEAREFWKFPP
+99 
-111 KLESA
+111 
-116 KVNLFNTYTREKGDA
+116 
-131 FIARIFTLPSQKMLA
+131 I
-146 TTRTASSLS
+146 
-155 PLFVAKRREAG
+155 
-166 GGRRRRRPSS
+166 
-176 SLRKSPFFFSS
+176 
-187 GEGCLGRRRHHARK
+187 
-201 VRCCSSSSDDSKG
+201 SSSSESSEKG
-214 EEEKNDDDDD
+214 REDEEEK
-224 AKYDFIEEISDE
+224 KYDFIQEISDE

-243 NRAISDEDYSLAAKL
+243 NRAITDEDYELAAKL
-258 SKRLQAVQNLNGARD
+258 SKRLQVVQNLNGGRD
-273 AREILLDWRMLGIAE
+273 AREILLDWRMLGVAE

-299 RFPTGIQRKSTS
+299 RFPTGIQRKATS
-311 AFLDGDRLIVISA
+311 AFLDGDRLIVMSA

-329 KTLAYLVPAVDQM
+329 KTLAYLVPTVDQM
-342 DFVGRQMLQILVVVP
+342 DFVGRKMLQILVVVP

-381 PGDQGNMFN
+381 PGDRGNMFN
-390 YFGPQGLVVK
+390 YSGPQGLIVK
-400 GVFEQRHVADP
+400 GVFEQRHVLDP
-411 DPGLATAEIVVGTP
+411 DPELSTAEIVIGTP
-425 DELAELK
+425 EELAELK
-432 RRGIVEVDLA
+432 RQGVVEVDLA

-452 LFENHEDAM
+452 LFENHKEAM

-469 YVPVMETR
+469 FVPVMETR

-485 IANDSFLR
+485 IANDSFLKDVQ
-493 EVREAVPFYDP
+493 EVVPFYEP

-542 GGKGSTSS
+542 RGEEEGGSTSLGE
-550 AEGASDSSN
+550 AASRSSN
-559 SSSDNSDSRNSSVGG
+559 DNVGSKNNSVGG
-574 NKRLPPNIHH
+574 NKRLPPNIRH
-584 RVLYS
+584 RMLYS

-622 KDAPAAEIVAG
+622 KDTPAAEIVAG

-724 EKESYENVVE
+724 EKESYENVVD
-734 ELQIKSEEIETIDVE
+734 ELQIKSEEIETIEVE

-757 EEEALAQLQRLLDDN
+757 EEEALSQLQRLLDDN

-789 LAIEPEVLDYGD
+789 LAIEPEVLDY
-801 GDDFDDKE
+801 DDE
-809 KDEK
+809 DEED

>member
-1 MVKIPPRRSLARCDR
+1 M
-16 GAPLEK
+16 
-22 NENARRRSFAND
+22 
-34 WKRHLRFA
+34 
-42 SSSTRKRKE
+42 SS
-51 RKKRSTGEEVRR
+51 
-63 EDDDYYRAGGDL
+63 A
-75 KRPLARRARSKPS
+75 
-88 SSRAFFFARVS
+88 
-99 HFEAREFWKFPP
+99 
-111 KLESA
+111 
-116 KVNLFNTYTREKGDA
+116 
-131 FIARIFTLPSQKMLA
+131 I
-146 TTRTASSLS
+146 
-155 PLFVAKRREAG
+155 
-166 GGRRRRRPSS
+166 
-176 SLRKSPFFFSS
+176 
-187 GEGCLGRRRHHARK
+187 
-201 VRCCSSSSDDSKG
+201 SSSSESSEKG
-214 EEEKNDDDDD
+214 REDEEEK
-224 AKYDFIEEISDE
+224 KYDFIQEISDE

-243 NRAISDEDYSLAAKL
+243 NRAITDEDYELAAKL
-258 SKRLQAVQNLNGARD
+258 SKRSQVVQNLNGGRD
-273 AREILLDWRMLGIAE
+273 AREILLDWRMLGVAE

-299 RFPTGIQRKSTS
+299 RFPTGIQRKATS
-311 AFLDGDRLIVISA
+311 AFLDGERLIVMSA

-329 KTLAYLVPAVDQM
+329 KTLAYLVPTVDQM
-342 DFVGRQMLQILVVVP
+342 DFVGRKMLQILVVVP

-381 PGDQGNMFN
+381 PGDRGNMFN
-390 YFGPQGLVVK
+390 YSGPQGLIVK
-400 GVFEQRHVADP
+400 GVFEQRHVLDP
-411 DPGLATAEIVVGTP
+411 DPELSTTEIVIGTP
-425 DELAELK
+425 EELAELK
-432 RRGIVEVDLA
+432 RQGVVEVDLA

-452 LFENHEDAM
+452 LFENHKEAM

-469 YVPVMETR
+469 FVPVMETR

-485 IANDSFLR
+485 IANDSFLKDVQ
-493 EVREAVPFYDP
+493 EVVPFYEP

-542 GGKGSTSS
+542 RGEEEGGSTSLGE
-550 AEGASDSSN
+550 AATKSSN
-559 SSSDNSDSRNSSVGG
+559 DNVGSKNNSVGG
-574 NKRLPPNIHH
+574 NKRLPPNIRH

-622 KDAPAAEIVAG
+622 KDTPAAEIVAG

-724 EKESYENVVE
+724 EKESYENVVD
-734 ELQIKSEEIETIDVE
+734 ELQIKSEEIETIEVE

-757 EEEALAQLQRLLDDN
+757 EEEALSQLQRLLDDN

-789 LAIEPEVLDYGD
+789 LAIEPEVLDYD
-801 GDDFDDKE
+801 NE
-809 KDEK
+809 DEED

>member
-1 MVKIPPRRSLARCDR
+1 M
-16 GAPLEK
+16 
-22 NENARRRSFAND
+22 
-34 WKRHLRFA
+34 
-42 SSSTRKRKE
+42 SS
-51 RKKRSTGEEVRR
+51 
-63 EDDDYYRAGGDL
+63 A
-75 KRPLARRARSKPS
+75 
-88 SSRAFFFARVS
+88 
-99 HFEAREFWKFPP
+99 
-111 KLESA
+111 
-116 KVNLFNTYTREKGDA
+116 
-131 FIARIFTLPSQKMLA
+131 I
-146 TTRTASSLS
+146 
-155 PLFVAKRREAG
+155 
-166 GGRRRRRPSS
+166 
-176 SLRKSPFFFSS
+176 
-187 GEGCLGRRRHHARK
+187 
-201 VRCCSSSSDDSKG
+201 SSSSESSEKG
-214 EEEKNDDDDD
+214 REDEEEK
-224 AKYDFIEEISDE
+224 KYDFIQEISDE

-243 NRAISDEDYSLAAKL
+243 NRAITDEDYELAAKL
-258 SKRLQAVQNLNGARD
+258 SKRLQVVQNLNGGRD
-273 AREILLDWRMLGIAE
+273 AREILLDWRMLGVAE

-299 RFPTGIQRKSTS
+299 RFPTGIQRKATS
-311 AFLDGDRLIVISA
+311 AFLDGDRLIVMSA

-329 KTLAYLVPAVDQM
+329 KTLAYLVPTVDQM
-342 DFVGRQMLQILVVVP
+342 DFVGRKMLQILVVVP

-381 PGDQGNMFN
+381 PGDRGNMFN
-390 YFGPQGLVVK
+390 YSGPQGLIVK
-400 GVFEQRHVADP
+400 GVFEQRHVLDP
-411 DPGLATAEIVVGTP
+411 DPELSTAEIVIGTP
-425 DELAELK
+425 EELAELK
-432 RRGIVEVDLA
+432 RQGVVEVDLA

-452 LFENHEDAM
+452 LFENHKEAM

-469 YVPVMETR
+469 FVPVMETR

-485 IANDSFLR
+485 IANDSFLKDVQ
-493 EVREAVPFYDP
+493 EVVPFYEP

-542 GGKGSTSS
+542 RGEEGGSTSLGE
-550 AEGASDSSN
+550 AATRSSN
-559 SSSDNSDSRNSSVGG
+559 NNVGSKNNSVGG
-574 NKRLPPNIHH
+574 NKRLPPNIRH

-622 KDAPAAEIVAG
+622 KDTPAAEIVAG

-724 EKESYENVVE
+724 EKESYENVVD
-734 ELQIKSEEIETIDVE
+734 ELQIKSEEIETIEVE

-757 EEEALAQLQRLLDDN
+757 EEEALSQLQRLLDDN

-789 LAIEPEVLDYGD
+789 LAIEPEVLDY
-801 GDDFDDKE
+801 DDE
-809 KDEK
+809 DEED

>member
-1 MVKIPPRRSLARCDR
+1 M
-16 GAPLEK
+16 
-22 NENARRRSFAND
+22 
-34 WKRHLRFA
+34 
-42 SSSTRKRKE
+42 SS
-51 RKKRSTGEEVRR
+51 
-63 EDDDYYRAGGDL
+63 A
-75 KRPLARRARSKPS
+75 
-88 SSRAFFFARVS
+88 
-99 HFEAREFWKFPP
+99 
-111 KLESA
+111 
-116 KVNLFNTYTREKGDA
+116 
-131 FIARIFTLPSQKMLA
+131 I
-146 TTRTASSLS
+146 
-155 PLFVAKRREAG
+155 
-166 GGRRRRRPSS
+166 
-176 SLRKSPFFFSS
+176 
-187 GEGCLGRRRHHARK
+187 
-201 VRCCSSSSDDSKG
+201 SSSSESSEKG
-214 EEEKNDDDDD
+214 REDEEEK
-224 AKYDFIEEISDE
+224 KYDFIQEISDE

-243 NRAISDEDYSLAAKL
+243 NRAITDEDYELAAKL
-258 SKRLQAVQNLNGARD
+258 SKRLQVVQNLNGGRD
-273 AREILLDWRMLGIAE
+273 AREILLDWRMLGVAE

-299 RFPTGIQRKSTS
+299 RFPTGIQRKATS
-311 AFLDGDRLIVISA
+311 AFLDGERLIVMSA

-329 KTLAYLVPAVDQM
+329 KTLAYLVPTVDQM
-342 DFVGRQMLQILVVVP
+342 DFVGRKMLQILVVVP

-381 PGDQGNMFN
+381 PGDRGNMFN
-390 YFGPQGLVVK
+390 YSGPQGLIVK
-400 GVFEQRHVADP
+400 GVFEQRHVLDP
-411 DPGLATAEIVVGTP
+411 DPELSTAEIVIGTP
-425 DELAELK
+425 EELAELK
-432 RRGIVEVDLA
+432 RQGVVEVDLA

-452 LFENHEDAM
+452 LFENHKEAM

-469 YVPVMETR
+469 FVPVMETR

-485 IANDSFLR
+485 IANDSFLKDVQ
-493 EVREAVPFYDP
+493 EVVPFYEP

-542 GGKGSTSS
+542 RGEEEGGSTSLGE
-550 AEGASDSSN
+550 AATRSSN
-559 SSSDNSDSRNSSVGG
+559 DSVGSKNNSVGG
-574 NKRLPPNIHH
+574 NKRLPPNIRH

-622 KDAPAAEIVAG
+622 KDTPAAEIVAG

-724 EKESYENVVE
+724 EKESYENVVD
-734 ELQIKSEEIETIDVE
+734 ELQIKSEEIETIEVE

-757 EEEALAQLQRLLDDN
+757 EEEALSQLQRLLDDN

-789 LAIEPEVLDYGD
+789 LAIEPEVLDY
-801 GDDFDDKE
+801 DDE
-809 KDEK
+809 DEED

>member
-1 MVKIPPRRSLARCDR
+1 M
-16 GAPLEK
+16 
-22 NENARRRSFAND
+22 
-34 WKRHLRFA
+34 
-42 SSSTRKRKE
+42 SS
-51 RKKRSTGEEVRR
+51 
-63 EDDDYYRAGGDL
+63 A
-75 KRPLARRARSKPS
+75 
-88 SSRAFFFARVS
+88 
-99 HFEAREFWKFPP
+99 
-111 KLESA
+111 
-116 KVNLFNTYTREKGDA
+116 
-131 FIARIFTLPSQKMLA
+131 I
-146 TTRTASSLS
+146 
-155 PLFVAKRREAG
+155 
-166 GGRRRRRPSS
+166 
-176 SLRKSPFFFSS
+176 
-187 GEGCLGRRRHHARK
+187 
-201 VRCCSSSSDDSKG
+201 SSSSESSAGRED
-214 EEEKNDDDDD
+214 EEDR
-224 AKYDFIEEISDE
+224 KYDFIQEISDE

-243 NRAISDEDYSLAAKL
+243 NRAITDEDYELASKL
-258 SKRLQAVQNLNGARD
+258 SKRLQVVQNLNGGRD
-273 AREILLDWRMLGIAE
+273 AREILLDWRMLGVAE

-299 RFPTGIQRKSTS
+299 RFPTGIQRKATS
-311 AFLDGDRLIVISA
+311 AFLDGDRLIVMSA

-329 KTLAYLVPAVDQM
+329 KTLAYLVPTVDQM
-342 DFVGRQMLQILVVVP
+342 DFIGRKMLQILVVVP

-366 MLAYKLT
+366 MLAYKLS

-381 PGDQGNMFN
+381 PGDRGNMFN
-390 YFGPQGLVVK
+390 YSGPQGLIVK
-400 GVFEQRHVADP
+400 GVFEQRHVLDP
-411 DPGLATAEIVVGTP
+411 DPELSTAEIVIGTP
-425 DELAELK
+425 EELAELK
-432 RRGIVEVDLA
+432 RQGVVEVDLA

-452 LFENHEDAM
+452 LFENHKEAM

-469 YVPVMETR
+469 FVPVMETR

-485 IANDSFLR
+485 IASDSFLKDVQ
-493 EVREAVPFYDP
+493 EVVPFYEP

-542 GGKGSTSS
+542 RGEEEGGSTSLGE
-550 AEGASDSSN
+550 AATKSSN
-559 SSSDNSDSRNSSVGG
+559 DNVGSKNNSVGG
-574 NKRLPPNIHH
+574 NKRLPPNIRH

-622 KDAPAAEIVAG
+622 KDTPAAEIVAG

-724 EKESYENVVE
+724 EKESYENVVD
-734 ELQIKSEEIETIDVE
+734 ELQIKSEEIETIEVE

-757 EEEALAQLQRLLDDN
+757 EEEALSQLQRLLDDN

-789 LAIEPEVLDYGD
+789 LAIEPEVLDY
-801 GDDFDDKE
+801 DDE
-809 KDEK
+809 DEED

>member
-1 MVKIPPRRSLARCDR
+1 M
-16 GAPLEK
+16 
-22 NENARRRSFAND
+22 
-34 WKRHLRFA
+34 
-42 SSSTRKRKE
+42 SS
-51 RKKRSTGEEVRR
+51 
-63 EDDDYYRAGGDL
+63 A
-75 KRPLARRARSKPS
+75 
-88 SSRAFFFARVS
+88 
-99 HFEAREFWKFPP
+99 
-111 KLESA
+111 
-116 KVNLFNTYTREKGDA
+116 
-131 FIARIFTLPSQKMLA
+131 I
-146 TTRTASSLS
+146 
-155 PLFVAKRREAG
+155 
-166 GGRRRRRPSS
+166 
-176 SLRKSPFFFSS
+176 
-187 GEGCLGRRRHHARK
+187 
-201 VRCCSSSSDDSKG
+201 SSSSESSEKG
-214 EEEKNDDDDD
+214 REDEEEK
-224 AKYDFIEEISDE
+224 KYDFIQEISDE

-243 NRAISDEDYSLAAKL
+243 NRAITDEDYELAAKL
-258 SKRLQAVQNLNGARD
+258 SKRLQVVQNLNGGRD
-273 AREILLDWRMLGIAE
+273 AREILLDWRMLGVAE

-299 RFPTGIQRKSTS
+299 RFPTGIQRKATS
-311 AFLDGDRLIVISA
+311 AFLDGDRLIVMSA

-329 KTLAYLVPAVDQM
+329 KTLAYLVPTVDQM
-342 DFVGRQMLQILVVVP
+342 DFVGRKMLQILVVVP

-381 PGDQGNMFN
+381 PGDRGNMFN
-390 YFGPQGLVVK
+390 YSGPQGLIVK
-400 GVFEQRHVADP
+400 GVFEQRHVLDP
-411 DPGLATAEIVVGTP
+411 DPELSTAEIVIGTP
-425 DELAELK
+425 EELAELK
-432 RRGIVEVDLA
+432 RQGVVEVDLA

-452 LFENHEDAM
+452 LFENHKEAM

-469 YVPVMETR
+469 FVPVMETR

-485 IANDSFLR
+485 IANDSFLKDVQ
-493 EVREAVPFYDP
+493 EVVPFYEP

-542 GGKGSTSS
+542 RGEEEGGSTSLGE
-550 AEGASDSSN
+550 AATRSSN
-559 SSSDNSDSRNSSVGG
+559 DSVGSKNNSVGG
-574 NKRLPPNIHH
+574 NKRLPPNIRH

-622 KDAPAAEIVAG
+622 KDTPAAEIVAG

-724 EKESYENVVE
+724 EKESYENVVD
-734 ELQIKSEEIETIDVE
+734 ELQIKSEEIETIEVE

-757 EEEALAQLQRLLDDN
+757 EEEALSQLQRLLDDN

-789 LAIEPEVLDYGD
+789 LAIEPEVLDY
-801 GDDFDDKE
+801 DDE
-809 KDEK
+809 DEED

>member
-1 MVKIPPRRSLARCDR
+1 M
-16 GAPLEK
+16 
-22 NENARRRSFAND
+22 
-34 WKRHLRFA
+34 
-42 SSSTRKRKE
+42 SS
-51 RKKRSTGEEVRR
+51 
-63 EDDDYYRAGGDL
+63 A
-75 KRPLARRARSKPS
+75 
-88 SSRAFFFARVS
+88 
-99 HFEAREFWKFPP
+99 
-111 KLESA
+111 
-116 KVNLFNTYTREKGDA
+116 
-131 FIARIFTLPSQKMLA
+131 I
-146 TTRTASSLS
+146 
-155 PLFVAKRREAG
+155 
-166 GGRRRRRPSS
+166 
-176 SLRKSPFFFSS
+176 
-187 GEGCLGRRRHHARK
+187 
-201 VRCCSSSSDDSKG
+201 SSSSESSEKG
-214 EEEKNDDDDD
+214 REDEEEK
-224 AKYDFIEEISDE
+224 KYDFIQEISDE

-243 NRAISDEDYSLAAKL
+243 NRAITDEDYELAAKL
-258 SKRLQAVQNLNGARD
+258 SKRLQVVQNLNGGRD
-273 AREILLDWRMLGIAE
+273 AREILLDWRMLGVAE

-299 RFPTGIQRKSTS
+299 RFPTGIQRKATS
-311 AFLDGDRLIVISA
+311 AFLDGDRLIVMSA

-329 KTLAYLVPAVDQM
+329 KTLAYLVPTVDQM
-342 DFVGRQMLQILVVVP
+342 DFVGRKMLQILVVVP

-381 PGDQGNMFN
+381 PGDRGNMFN
-390 YFGPQGLVVK
+390 YSGPQGLIVK
-400 GVFEQRHVADP
+400 GVFEQRHVLDP
-411 DPGLATAEIVVGTP
+411 DPELSTAEIVIGTP
-425 DELAELK
+425 EELAELK
-432 RRGIVEVDLA
+432 RQGVVEVDLA

-452 LFENHEDAM
+452 LFENHKEAM

-469 YVPVMETR
+469 FVPVMETR

-485 IANDSFLR
+485 IASDSFLKDVQ
-493 EVREAVPFYDP
+493 EVVPFYEP

-542 GGKGSTSS
+542 RGEEEGGSTSLGE
-550 AEGASDSSN
+550 AATKSSN
-559 SSSDNSDSRNSSVGG
+559 DNVGSKNNSVGG
-574 NKRLPPNIHH
+574 NKRLPPNIRH

-622 KDAPAAEIVAG
+622 KDTPAAEIVAG

-724 EKESYENVVE
+724 EKESYENVVD
-734 ELQIKSEEIETIDVE
+734 ELQIKSEEIETIEVE

-757 EEEALAQLQRLLDDN
+757 EEEALSQLQRLLDDN

-789 LAIEPEVLDYGD
+789 LAIEPEVLDYD
-801 GDDFDDKE
+801 NE
-809 KDEK
+809 DEED

>member
-1 MVKIPPRRSLARCDR
+1 M
-16 GAPLEK
+16 
-22 NENARRRSFAND
+22 
-34 WKRHLRFA
+34 
-42 SSSTRKRKE
+42 SS
-51 RKKRSTGEEVRR
+51 
-63 EDDDYYRAGGDL
+63 A
-75 KRPLARRARSKPS
+75 
-88 SSRAFFFARVS
+88 
-99 HFEAREFWKFPP
+99 
-111 KLESA
+111 
-116 KVNLFNTYTREKGDA
+116 
-131 FIARIFTLPSQKMLA
+131 I
-146 TTRTASSLS
+146 
-155 PLFVAKRREAG
+155 
-166 GGRRRRRPSS
+166 
-176 SLRKSPFFFSS
+176 
-187 GEGCLGRRRHHARK
+187 
-201 VRCCSSSSDDSKG
+201 SSSSESSEKG
-214 EEEKNDDDDD
+214 REDEEEK
-224 AKYDFIEEISDE
+224 KYDFIQEISDE

-243 NRAISDEDYSLAAKL
+243 NRAITDEDYELAAKL
-258 SKRLQAVQNLNGARD
+258 SKRLQVVQNLNGGRD
-273 AREILLDWRMLGIAE
+273 AREILLDWRMLGVAE

-299 RFPTGIQRKSTS
+299 RFPTGIQRKATS
-311 AFLDGDRLIVISA
+311 AFLDGDRLIVMSA

-329 KTLAYLVPAVDQM
+329 KTLAYLVPTMDQM
-342 DFVGRQMLQILVVVP
+342 DFVGRKMLQILVVVP

-381 PGDQGNMFN
+381 PGDRGNMFN
-390 YFGPQGLVVK
+390 YSGPQGLIVK
-400 GVFEQRHVADP
+400 GVFEQRHVLDP
-411 DPGLATAEIVVGTP
+411 DPELSTAEIVIGTP
-425 DELAELK
+425 EELAELK
-432 RRGIVEVDLA
+432 RQGVVEVDLA

-452 LFENHEDAM
+452 LFENHKEAM

-469 YVPVMETR
+469 FVPVMETR

-485 IANDSFLR
+485 IASDSFLKDVQ
-493 EVREAVPFYDP
+493 EVVPFYEP

-542 GGKGSTSS
+542 RGEEEGGSTSLGE
-550 AEGASDSSN
+550 AATKSSN
-559 SSSDNSDSRNSSVGG
+559 DNVGSKNNSVGG
-574 NKRLPPNIHH
+574 NKRLPPNIRH

-622 KDAPAAEIVAG
+622 KDTPAAEIVAG

-724 EKESYENVVE
+724 EKESYENVVD
-734 ELQIKSEEIETIDVE
+734 ELQIKSEEIETIEVE

-757 EEEALAQLQRLLDDN
+757 EEEALSQLQRLLDDN

-789 LAIEPEVLDYGD
+789 LAIEPEVLDYD
-801 GDDFDDKE
+801 NE
-809 KDEK
+809 DEED

>member
-1 MVKIPPRRSLARCDR
+1 M
-16 GAPLEK
+16 
-22 NENARRRSFAND
+22 
-34 WKRHLRFA
+34 
-42 SSSTRKRKE
+42 SS
-51 RKKRSTGEEVRR
+51 
-63 EDDDYYRAGGDL
+63 A
-75 KRPLARRARSKPS
+75 
-88 SSRAFFFARVS
+88 
-99 HFEAREFWKFPP
+99 
-111 KLESA
+111 
-116 KVNLFNTYTREKGDA
+116 
-131 FIARIFTLPSQKMLA
+131 I
-146 TTRTASSLS
+146 
-155 PLFVAKRREAG
+155 
-166 GGRRRRRPSS
+166 
-176 SLRKSPFFFSS
+176 
-187 GEGCLGRRRHHARK
+187 
-201 VRCCSSSSDDSKG
+201 SSSSESSEKG
-214 EEEKNDDDDD
+214 REDEEEK
-224 AKYDFIEEISDE
+224 KYDFIQEISDE

-243 NRAISDEDYSLAAKL
+243 NRAITDEDYELAAKL
-258 SKRLQAVQNLNGARD
+258 SKRLQVVQNLNGGRD
-273 AREILLDWRMLGIAE
+273 AREILLDWRMLGVAE

-299 RFPTGIQRKSTS
+299 RFPTGIQRKATS
-311 AFLDGDRLIVISA
+311 AFLDGDRLIVMSA

-329 KTLAYLVPAVDQM
+329 KTLAYLVPTVDQM
-342 DFVGRQMLQILVVVP
+342 DFVGRKMLQILVVVP

-381 PGDQGNMFN
+381 PGDRGNMFN
-390 YFGPQGLVVK
+390 YSGPQGLIVK
-400 GVFEQRHVADP
+400 GVFEQRHVLDP
-411 DPGLATAEIVVGTP
+411 DPELSTAEIVIGTP
-425 DELAELK
+425 EELAELK
-432 RRGIVEVDLA
+432 RQGVVEVDLA

-452 LFENHEDAM
+452 LFENHKEAM

-469 YVPVMETR
+469 FVPVMETR

-485 IANDSFLR
+485 IANDSFLKDVQ
-493 EVREAVPFYDP
+493 EVVPFYEP

-542 GGKGSTSS
+542 RGEEEGGSTSLGE
-550 AEGASDSSN
+550 AATKSSN
-559 SSSDNSDSRNSSVGG
+559 DNVGSKNNSVGG

-622 KDAPAAEIVAG
+622 KDTPAAEIVAG
-633 PLRKALWGAHT
+633 PLRKALCGAHT

-724 EKESYENVVE
+724 EKESYENVVD
-734 ELQIKSEEIETIDVE
+734 ELQIKSEEIETIEVE

-757 EEEALAQLQRLLDDN
+757 EEEALSQLQRLLDDN

-789 LAIEPEVLDYGD
+789 LAIEPEVLDY
-801 GDDFDDKE
+801 DDE
-809 KDEK
+809 DEED

>member
-1 MVKIPPRRSLARCDR
+1 M
-16 GAPLEK
+16 
-22 NENARRRSFAND
+22 
-34 WKRHLRFA
+34 
-42 SSSTRKRKE
+42 SS
-51 RKKRSTGEEVRR
+51 
-63 EDDDYYRAGGDL
+63 A
-75 KRPLARRARSKPS
+75 
-88 SSRAFFFARVS
+88 
-99 HFEAREFWKFPP
+99 
-111 KLESA
+111 
-116 KVNLFNTYTREKGDA
+116 
-131 FIARIFTLPSQKMLA
+131 I
-146 TTRTASSLS
+146 
-155 PLFVAKRREAG
+155 
-166 GGRRRRRPSS
+166 
-176 SLRKSPFFFSS
+176 
-187 GEGCLGRRRHHARK
+187 
-201 VRCCSSSSDDSKG
+201 SSSSESSEKG
-214 EEEKNDDDDD
+214 REDEEEK
-224 AKYDFIEEISDE
+224 KYDFIQEISDE

-243 NRAISDEDYSLAAKL
+243 NRAITDEDYELAAKL
-258 SKRLQAVQNLNGARD
+258 SKRLQVVQNLNGGRD
-273 AREILLDWRMLGIAE
+273 AREILLDWRMLGVAE

-299 RFPTGIQRKSTS
+299 RFPTGIQRKATS
-311 AFLDGDRLIVISA
+311 AFLDGDRLIVMSA

-329 KTLAYLVPAVDQM
+329 KTLAYLVPTVDQM
-342 DFVGRQMLQILVVVP
+342 DFIGRKMLQILVVVP

-366 MLAYKLT
+366 MLTYKLT

-381 PGDQGNMFN
+381 PGDRGNMFN
-390 YFGPQGLVVK
+390 YSGPQGLIVK
-400 GVFEQRHVADP
+400 GVFEQRHVLDP
-411 DPGLATAEIVVGTP
+411 DPELSTAEIVIGTP
-425 DELAELK
+425 EELAELK
-432 RRGIVEVDLA
+432 RQGVVEVDLA

-452 LFENHEDAM
+452 LFENHKEAM

-469 YVPVMETR
+469 FVPVMETR

-485 IANDSFLR
+485 IASDSFLKDVQ
-493 EVREAVPFYDP
+493 EVVPFYEP

-542 GGKGSTSS
+542 RGEEEGGSTSLGE
-550 AEGASDSSN
+550 AASRSN
-559 SSSDNSDSRNSSVGG
+559 NDNVGSKNNSVGG

-622 KDAPAAEIVAG
+622 KDTPAAEIVAG

-724 EKESYENVVE
+724 EKESYENVVD
-734 ELQIKSEEIETIDVE
+734 ELQIKSEEIETIEVE

-757 EEEALAQLQRLLDDN
+757 EEEALSQLQRLLDDN

-789 LAIEPEVLDYGD
+789 LAIEPEVLDYDDED
-801 GDDFDDKE
+801 GED
-809 KDEK
+809 

>member
-1 MVKIPPRRSLARCDR
+1 M
-16 GAPLEK
+16 
-22 NENARRRSFAND
+22 
-34 WKRHLRFA
+34 
-42 SSSTRKRKE
+42 SS
-51 RKKRSTGEEVRR
+51 
-63 EDDDYYRAGGDL
+63 A
-75 KRPLARRARSKPS
+75 
-88 SSRAFFFARVS
+88 
-99 HFEAREFWKFPP
+99 
-111 KLESA
+111 
-116 KVNLFNTYTREKGDA
+116 
-131 FIARIFTLPSQKMLA
+131 I
-146 TTRTASSLS
+146 
-155 PLFVAKRREAG
+155 
-166 GGRRRRRPSS
+166 
-176 SLRKSPFFFSS
+176 
-187 GEGCLGRRRHHARK
+187 
-201 VRCCSSSSDDSKG
+201 SSSSESSEKG
-214 EEEKNDDDDD
+214 REDEEEK
-224 AKYDFIEEISDE
+224 KYDFIQEISDE

-243 NRAISDEDYSLAAKL
+243 NRAITDEDYELAAKL
-258 SKRLQAVQNLNGARD
+258 SKRLQVVQNLNGGRD
-273 AREILLDWRMLGIAE
+273 AREILLDWRMLGVAE

-299 RFPTGIQRKSTS
+299 RFPTGIQRKATS
-311 AFLDGDRLIVISA
+311 AFLDGDRLIVMSA

-329 KTLAYLVPAVDQM
+329 KTLAYLVPTVDQM
-342 DFVGRQMLQILVVVP
+342 DFVGRKMLQILVVVP

-381 PGDQGNMFN
+381 PGDRGNMFN
-390 YFGPQGLVVK
+390 YSGPQGLIVK
-400 GVFEQRHVADP
+400 GVFEQRHVLDP
-411 DPGLATAEIVVGTP
+411 DPELSTAEIVIGTP
-425 DELAELK
+425 EELAELK
-432 RRGIVEVDLA
+432 RQGVVEVDLA

-452 LFENHEDAM
+452 LFENHKEAM

-469 YVPVMETR
+469 FVPVMETR

-485 IANDSFLR
+485 IAHDSFLK
-493 EVREAVPFYDP
+493 EVQEVVPFYEP

-542 GGKGSTSS
+542 RGEEEGGSTSLGE
-550 AEGASDSSN
+550 AATKSSN
-559 SSSDNSDSRNSSVGG
+559 DNVGSKNNSVGG
-574 NKRLPPNIHH
+574 NKRLPPNIRH

-622 KDAPAAEIVAG
+622 KDTPAAEIVAG

-724 EKESYENVVE
+724 EKESYENVVD
-734 ELQIKSEEIETIDVE
+734 ELQIKSEEIETIEVE

-757 EEEALAQLQRLLDDN
+757 EEEALSQLQRLLDDN

-789 LAIEPEVLDYGD
+789 LAIEPEVLDY
-801 GDDFDDKE
+801 DDE
-809 KDEK
+809 DEED

>member
-1 MVKIPPRRSLARCDR
+1 M
-16 GAPLEK
+16 
-22 NENARRRSFAND
+22 
-34 WKRHLRFA
+34 
-42 SSSTRKRKE
+42 SS
-51 RKKRSTGEEVRR
+51 
-63 EDDDYYRAGGDL
+63 A
-75 KRPLARRARSKPS
+75 
-88 SSRAFFFARVS
+88 
-99 HFEAREFWKFPP
+99 
-111 KLESA
+111 
-116 KVNLFNTYTREKGDA
+116 
-131 FIARIFTLPSQKMLA
+131 I
-146 TTRTASSLS
+146 
-155 PLFVAKRREAG
+155 
-166 GGRRRRRPSS
+166 
-176 SLRKSPFFFSS
+176 
-187 GEGCLGRRRHHARK
+187 
-201 VRCCSSSSDDSKG
+201 SSSSESSAG
-214 EEEKNDDDDD
+214 REEEEDR
-224 AKYDFIEEISDE
+224 KYDFIQEISDE

-243 NRAISDEDYSLAAKL
+243 NRAITDEDYELAAKL
-258 SKRLQAVQNLNGARD
+258 SKRLQVVQNLNGGRD
-273 AREILLDWRMLGIAE
+273 AREILLDWRMLGVAE

-299 RFPTGIQRKSTS
+299 RFPTGIQRKATS
-311 AFLDGDRLIVISA
+311 AFLDGDRLIVMSA

-329 KTLAYLVPAVDQM
+329 KTLAYLVPTVDQM
-342 DFVGRQMLQILVVVP
+342 DFVGRKMLQILVVVP

-381 PGDQGNMFN
+381 PGDRGNMFN
-390 YFGPQGLVVK
+390 YSGPQGLIVK
-400 GVFEQRHVADP
+400 GVFEQRHVLDP
-411 DPGLATAEIVVGTP
+411 DPELSTAEIVIGTP
-425 DELAELK
+425 EELAELK
-432 RRGIVEVDLA
+432 RQGVVEVDLA

-452 LFENHEDAM
+452 LFENHKEAM

-469 YVPVMETR
+469 FVPVMETR

-485 IANDSFLR
+485 IASDSFLKDVQ
-493 EVREAVPFYDP
+493 EVVPFYEP

-542 GGKGSTSS
+542 RGEEEGGSTSLGE
-550 AEGASDSSN
+550 AATKSSN
-559 SSSDNSDSRNSSVGG
+559 DNVGSKNNSVGG
-574 NKRLPPNIHH
+574 NKRLPPNIRH

-622 KDAPAAEIVAG
+622 KDTPAAEIVAG

-724 EKESYENVVE
+724 EKESYENVVD
-734 ELQIKSEEIETIDVE
+734 ELQIKSEEIETIEVE

-757 EEEALAQLQRLLDDN
+757 EEEALSQLQRLLDDN

-789 LAIEPEVLDYGD
+789 LAIEPEVLDY
-801 GDDFDDKE
+801 DDE
-809 KDEK
+809 DEED

>member
-1 MVKIPPRRSLARCDR
+1 M
-16 GAPLEK
+16 
-22 NENARRRSFAND
+22 
-34 WKRHLRFA
+34 
-42 SSSTRKRKE
+42 SS
-51 RKKRSTGEEVRR
+51 
-63 EDDDYYRAGGDL
+63 A
-75 KRPLARRARSKPS
+75 
-88 SSRAFFFARVS
+88 
-99 HFEAREFWKFPP
+99 
-111 KLESA
+111 
-116 KVNLFNTYTREKGDA
+116 
-131 FIARIFTLPSQKMLA
+131 I
-146 TTRTASSLS
+146 
-155 PLFVAKRREAG
+155 
-166 GGRRRRRPSS
+166 
-176 SLRKSPFFFSS
+176 
-187 GEGCLGRRRHHARK
+187 
-201 VRCCSSSSDDSKG
+201 SSSSESSAGRED
-214 EEEKNDDDDD
+214 EEDR
-224 AKYDFIEEISDE
+224 KYDFIQEISDE

-243 NRAISDEDYSLAAKL
+243 NRAITDEDYELAAKL
-258 SKRLQAVQNLNGARD
+258 SKRLQVVQNLNGGRD
-273 AREILLDWRMLGIAE
+273 AREILLDWRMLGVAE
-288 WMAARAEALGF
+288 WMAARAEARGF
-299 RFPTGIQRKSTS
+299 RFPTGIQRKATS
-311 AFLDGDRLIVISA
+311 AFLDGERLIVMSA

-329 KTLAYLVPAVDQM
+329 KTLAYLVPTVDQM
-342 DFVGRQMLQILVVVP
+342 DFVGRKMLQILVVVP

-381 PGDQGNMFN
+381 PGDRGNMFN
-390 YFGPQGLVVK
+390 YSGPQGLIVK
-400 GVFEQRHVADP
+400 GVFEQRHVLDP
-411 DPGLATAEIVVGTP
+411 DPELSTAEIVIGTP
-425 DELAELK
+425 EELAELK
-432 RRGIVEVDLA
+432 RQGVVEVDLA

-452 LFENHEDAM
+452 LFENHKEAM

-469 YVPVMETR
+469 FVPVMETR

-485 IANDSFLR
+485 IASDSFLKDVQ
-493 EVREAVPFYDP
+493 EVVPFYEP

-542 GGKGSTSS
+542 RGEEEGGSTSLGE
-550 AEGASDSSN
+550 AASRSSN
-559 SSSDNSDSRNSSVGG
+559 DNVGSKNNSVGG
-574 NKRLPPNIHH
+574 NKRLPPNIRH

-622 KDAPAAEIVAG
+622 KDTPAAEIVAG

-724 EKESYENVVE
+724 EKESYENVVD
-734 ELQIKSEEIETIDVE
+734 ELQIKSEEIETIEVE

-757 EEEALAQLQRLLDDN
+757 EEEALSQLQRLLDDN

-789 LAIEPEVLDYGD
+789 LAIEPEVLDYD
-801 GDDFDDKE
+801 NE
-809 KDEK
+809 DEED

>member
-1 MVKIPPRRSLARCDR
+1 M
-16 GAPLEK
+16 
-22 NENARRRSFAND
+22 
-34 WKRHLRFA
+34 
-42 SSSTRKRKE
+42 SS
-51 RKKRSTGEEVRR
+51 
-63 EDDDYYRAGGDL
+63 A
-75 KRPLARRARSKPS
+75 
-88 SSRAFFFARVS
+88 
-99 HFEAREFWKFPP
+99 
-111 KLESA
+111 
-116 KVNLFNTYTREKGDA
+116 
-131 FIARIFTLPSQKMLA
+131 I
-146 TTRTASSLS
+146 
-155 PLFVAKRREAG
+155 
-166 GGRRRRRPSS
+166 
-176 SLRKSPFFFSS
+176 
-187 GEGCLGRRRHHARK
+187 
-201 VRCCSSSSDDSKG
+201 SSSSESSEG
-214 EEEKNDDDDD
+214 REEDEDR
-224 AKYDFIEEISDE
+224 KYDFIQEISDE

-243 NRAISDEDYSLAAKL
+243 NRAITDEDYELAAKL
-258 SKRLQAVQNLNGARD
+258 SKRLQVVQNLNGGRD
-273 AREILLDWRMLGIAE
+273 AREILLDWRMLGVAE

-299 RFPTGIQRKSTS
+299 RFPTGIQRKATS
-311 AFLDGDRLIVISA
+311 AFLDGDRLIVMSA

-329 KTLAYLVPAVDQM
+329 KTLAYLVPTVDQM
-342 DFVGRQMLQILVVVP
+342 DFVGRKMLQILVVVP

-381 PGDQGNMFN
+381 PGDRGNMFN
-390 YFGPQGLVVK
+390 YSGPQGLIVK
-400 GVFEQRHVADP
+400 GVFEQRHVLDP
-411 DPGLATAEIVVGTP
+411 DPELSTAEIVIGTP
-425 DELAELK
+425 EELAELK
-432 RRGIVEVDLA
+432 RQGVVEVDLA

-452 LFENHEDAM
+452 LFENHKEAM

-469 YVPVMETR
+469 FVPVMETR

-485 IANDSFLR
+485 IANDSFLKDVQ
-493 EVREAVPFYDP
+493 EVVPFYEP

-542 GGKGSTSS
+542 RGEEEGGSTSLGE
-550 AEGASDSSN
+550 AATKSSN
-559 SSSDNSDSRNSSVGG
+559 DNVGSKNNSVGG
-574 NKRLPPNIHH
+574 NKRLPPNIRH

-622 KDAPAAEIVAG
+622 KDTPAAEIVAG

-724 EKESYENVVE
+724 EKESYENVVD
-734 ELQIKSEEIETIDVE
+734 ELQIKSEEIETIEVE

-757 EEEALAQLQRLLDDN
+757 EEEALSQLQRLLDDN

-789 LAIEPEVLDYGD
+789 LAIEPEVLDY
-801 GDDFDDKE
+801 DDE
-809 KDEK
+809 DEED

>member
-1 MVKIPPRRSLARCDR
+1 M
-16 GAPLEK
+16 
-22 NENARRRSFAND
+22 
-34 WKRHLRFA
+34 
-42 SSSTRKRKE
+42 SS
-51 RKKRSTGEEVRR
+51 
-63 EDDDYYRAGGDL
+63 A
-75 KRPLARRARSKPS
+75 
-88 SSRAFFFARVS
+88 
-99 HFEAREFWKFPP
+99 
-111 KLESA
+111 
-116 KVNLFNTYTREKGDA
+116 
-131 FIARIFTLPSQKMLA
+131 I
-146 TTRTASSLS
+146 
-155 PLFVAKRREAG
+155 
-166 GGRRRRRPSS
+166 
-176 SLRKSPFFFSS
+176 
-187 GEGCLGRRRHHARK
+187 
-201 VRCCSSSSDDSKG
+201 SSSSESSEG
-214 EEEKNDDDDD
+214 REEDEDR
-224 AKYDFIEEISDE
+224 KYDFIQEISDE

-243 NRAISDEDYSLAAKL
+243 NRAITDEDYELAAKL
-258 SKRLQAVQNLNGARD
+258 SKRLQVVQNLNGGRD
-273 AREILLDWRMLGIAE
+273 AREILLDWRMLGVAE

-299 RFPTGIQRKSTS
+299 RFPTGIQRKATS
-311 AFLDGDRLIVISA
+311 AFLDGDRLIVMSA

-329 KTLAYLVPAVDQM
+329 KTLAYLVPTMDQM
-342 DFVGRQMLQILVVVP
+342 DFVGRKMLQILVVVP

-381 PGDQGNMFN
+381 PGDRGNMFN
-390 YFGPQGLVVK
+390 YSGPQGLIVK
-400 GVFEQRHVADP
+400 GVFEQRHVLDP
-411 DPGLATAEIVVGTP
+411 DPELSTAEIVIGTP
-425 DELAELK
+425 EELAELK
-432 RRGIVEVDLA
+432 RQGVVEVDLA

-452 LFENHEDAM
+452 LFENHKEAM

-469 YVPVMETR
+469 FVPVMETR

-485 IANDSFLR
+485 IANDSFLKDVQ
-493 EVREAVPFYDP
+493 EVVPFYEP

-542 GGKGSTSS
+542 RGEEGGSTSLGE
-550 AEGASDSSN
+550 AATRSSN
-559 SSSDNSDSRNSSVGG
+559 NNVGSKNNSVGG
-574 NKRLPPNIHH
+574 NKRLPPNIRH

-589 EPGRKLVTLCRQI
+589 EPGRKVVTLCRQI

-622 KDAPAAEIVAG
+622 KDTPAAEIVAG

-724 EKESYENVVE
+724 EKESYENVVD
-734 ELQIKSEEIETIDVE
+734 ELQIKSEEIETIEVE

-757 EEEALAQLQRLLDDN
+757 EEEALSQLQRLLDDN

-789 LAIEPEVLDYGD
+789 LAIEPEVLDYD
-801 GDDFDDKE
+801 NE
-809 KDEK
+809 DEED

>member
-1 MVKIPPRRSLARCDR
+1 MSLA
-16 GAPLEK
+16 
-22 NENARRRSFAND
+22 
-34 WKRHLRFA
+34 
-42 SSSTRKRKE
+42 
-51 RKKRSTGEEVRR
+51 
-63 EDDDYYRAGGDL
+63 
-75 KRPLARRARSKPS
+75 
-88 SSRAFFFARVS
+88 
-99 HFEAREFWKFPP
+99 
-111 KLESA
+111 
-116 KVNLFNTYTREKGDA
+116 
-131 FIARIFTLPSQKMLA
+131 I
-146 TTRTASSLS
+146 
-155 PLFVAKRREAG
+155 
-166 GGRRRRRPSS
+166 
-176 SLRKSPFFFSS
+176 
-187 GEGCLGRRRHHARK
+187 
-201 VRCCSSSSDDSKG
+201 SSSSESSEKG
-214 EEEKNDDDDD
+214 REDEEEK
-224 AKYDFIEEISDE
+224 KYDFIQEISDE

-243 NRAISDEDYSLAAKL
+243 NRAITDEDYELASKL
-258 SKRLQAVQNLNGARD
+258 SKRLQVVQNLNGGRD
-273 AREILLDWRMLGIAE
+273 AREILLDWRMLGVAE

-299 RFPTGIQRKSTS
+299 RFPTGIQRKATS
-311 AFLDGDRLIVISA
+311 AFLDGDRLIVMSA

-329 KTLAYLVPAVDQM
+329 KTLAYLVPTVDQM
-342 DFVGRQMLQILVVVP
+342 DFVGRKMLQILVVVP

-381 PGDQGNMFN
+381 PGDRGNMFN
-390 YFGPQGLVVK
+390 YSGPQGLIVK
-400 GVFEQRHVADP
+400 GVFEQRHVLDP
-411 DPGLATAEIVVGTP
+411 DPELSTAEIVIGTP
-425 DELAELK
+425 EELAELK
-432 RRGIVEVDLA
+432 RQGVVEVDLA

-452 LFENHEDAM
+452 LFENHKEAM

-469 YVPVMETR
+469 FVPVMETR

-485 IANDSFLR
+485 IANDSFLKDVQ
-493 EVREAVPFYDP
+493 EVVPFYEP

-542 GGKGSTSS
+542 RGEEEGGSTSLGE
-550 AEGASDSSN
+550 AATRSSN
-559 SSSDNSDSRNSSVGG
+559 DNVGSKNNSVGG
-574 NKRLPPNIHH
+574 NKRLPPNIRH

-622 KDAPAAEIVAG
+622 KDTPAAEIVAG

-724 EKESYENVVE
+724 EKESYENVVD
-734 ELQIKSEEIETIDVE
+734 ELQIKSEEIETIEVE

-757 EEEALAQLQRLLDDN
+757 EEEALSQLQRLLDDN

-789 LAIEPEVLDYGD
+789 LAIEPEVLDY
-801 GDDFDDKE
+801 DDE
-809 KDEK
+809 DEED

>member
-1 MVKIPPRRSLARCDR
+1 M
-16 GAPLEK
+16 
-22 NENARRRSFAND
+22 
-34 WKRHLRFA
+34 
-42 SSSTRKRKE
+42 SS
-51 RKKRSTGEEVRR
+51 
-63 EDDDYYRAGGDL
+63 A
-75 KRPLARRARSKPS
+75 
-88 SSRAFFFARVS
+88 
-99 HFEAREFWKFPP
+99 
-111 KLESA
+111 
-116 KVNLFNTYTREKGDA
+116 
-131 FIARIFTLPSQKMLA
+131 I
-146 TTRTASSLS
+146 
-155 PLFVAKRREAG
+155 
-166 GGRRRRRPSS
+166 
-176 SLRKSPFFFSS
+176 
-187 GEGCLGRRRHHARK
+187 
-201 VRCCSSSSDDSKG
+201 SSSSESSAGRED
-214 EEEKNDDDDD
+214 EEDR
-224 AKYDFIEEISDE
+224 KYDFIQEISDE

-243 NRAISDEDYSLAAKL
+243 NRAITDEDYELASKL
-258 SKRLQAVQNLNGARD
+258 SKRLQVVQNLNGGRD
-273 AREILLDWRMLGIAE
+273 AREILLDWRMLGVAE

-299 RFPTGIQRKSTS
+299 RFPTGIQRKATS
-311 AFLDGDRLIVISA
+311 AFLDGDRLIVMSA

-329 KTLAYLVPAVDQM
+329 KTLAYLVPTVDQM
-342 DFVGRQMLQILVVVP
+342 DFVGRKMLQILVVVP

-381 PGDQGNMFN
+381 PGDRGNMFN
-390 YFGPQGLVVK
+390 YSGPQGLIVK
-400 GVFEQRHVADP
+400 GVFEQRHVLDP
-411 DPGLATAEIVVGTP
+411 DPELSTAEIVIGTP
-425 DELAELK
+425 EELAELK
-432 RRGIVEVDLA
+432 RQGVVEVDLA

-452 LFENHEDAM
+452 LFENHKEAM

-469 YVPVMETR
+469 FVPVMETR

-485 IANDSFLR
+485 IASDSFLKDVQ
-493 EVREAVPFYDP
+493 EVVPFYEP

-542 GGKGSTSS
+542 RGEEEGGSTSLGE
-550 AEGASDSSN
+550 AATKSSN
-559 SSSDNSDSRNSSVGG
+559 DNVGSKNNSVGG
-574 NKRLPPNIHH
+574 NKRLPPNIRH

-622 KDAPAAEIVAG
+622 KDTPAAEIVAG

-724 EKESYENVVE
+724 EKESYENVVD
-734 ELQIKSEEIETIDVE
+734 ELQIKSEEIETIEVE

-757 EEEALAQLQRLLDDN
+757 EEEALSQLQRLLDDN

-789 LAIEPEVLDYGD
+789 LAIEPEVLDY
-801 GDDFDDKE
+801 DDE
-809 KDEK
+809 DEED

>member
-1 MVKIPPRRSLARCDR
+1 M
-16 GAPLEK
+16 
-22 NENARRRSFAND
+22 
-34 WKRHLRFA
+34 
-42 SSSTRKRKE
+42 SS
-51 RKKRSTGEEVRR
+51 
-63 EDDDYYRAGGDL
+63 A
-75 KRPLARRARSKPS
+75 
-88 SSRAFFFARVS
+88 
-99 HFEAREFWKFPP
+99 
-111 KLESA
+111 
-116 KVNLFNTYTREKGDA
+116 
-131 FIARIFTLPSQKMLA
+131 I
-146 TTRTASSLS
+146 
-155 PLFVAKRREAG
+155 
-166 GGRRRRRPSS
+166 
-176 SLRKSPFFFSS
+176 
-187 GEGCLGRRRHHARK
+187 
-201 VRCCSSSSDDSKG
+201 SSSSESSEKG
-214 EEEKNDDDDD
+214 REDEEEK
-224 AKYDFIEEISDE
+224 KYDFIQEISDE

-243 NRAISDEDYSLAAKL
+243 NRAITDEDYELASKL
-258 SKRLQAVQNLNGARD
+258 SKRLQVVQNLNGGRD
-273 AREILLDWRMLGIAE
+273 AREILLDWRMLGVAE

-299 RFPTGIQRKSTS
+299 RFPTGIQRKATS
-311 AFLDGDRLIVISA
+311 AFLDGDRLIVMSA

-329 KTLAYLVPAVDQM
+329 KTLAYLVPTVDQM
-342 DFVGRQMLQILVVVP
+342 DFIGRKMLQILVVVP

-366 MLAYKLT
+366 MLTYKLT

-381 PGDQGNMFN
+381 PGDRGNMFN
-390 YFGPQGLVVK
+390 YSGPQGLIVK
-400 GVFEQRHVADP
+400 GVFEQRHVLDP
-411 DPGLATAEIVVGTP
+411 DPELSTAEIVIGTP
-425 DELAELK
+425 EELAELK
-432 RRGIVEVDLA
+432 RQGVVEVDLA

-452 LFENHEDAM
+452 LFENHKEAM

-469 YVPVMETR
+469 FVPVMETR

-485 IANDSFLR
+485 IANDSFLKDVQ
-493 EVREAVPFYDP
+493 EVVPFYEP

-542 GGKGSTSS
+542 RGEEEGGSTSLGE
-550 AEGASDSSN
+550 AATKSSN
-559 SSSDNSDSRNSSVGG
+559 DNVGSKNNSVGG
-574 NKRLPPNIHH
+574 NKRLPPNIRH

-622 KDAPAAEIVAG
+622 KDTPAAEIVAG

-724 EKESYENVVE
+724 EKESYENVVD
-734 ELQIKSEEIETIDVE
+734 ELQIKSEEIETIEVE

-757 EEEALAQLQRLLDDN
+757 EEEALSQLQRLLDDN

-789 LAIEPEVLDYGD
+789 LAIEPEVLDY
-801 GDDFDDKE
+801 DDE
-809 KDEK
+809 DEED

>member
-1 MVKIPPRRSLARCDR
+1 M
-16 GAPLEK
+16 
-22 NENARRRSFAND
+22 
-34 WKRHLRFA
+34 
-42 SSSTRKRKE
+42 SS
-51 RKKRSTGEEVRR
+51 
-63 EDDDYYRAGGDL
+63 A
-75 KRPLARRARSKPS
+75 
-88 SSRAFFFARVS
+88 
-99 HFEAREFWKFPP
+99 
-111 KLESA
+111 
-116 KVNLFNTYTREKGDA
+116 
-131 FIARIFTLPSQKMLA
+131 I
-146 TTRTASSLS
+146 
-155 PLFVAKRREAG
+155 
-166 GGRRRRRPSS
+166 
-176 SLRKSPFFFSS
+176 
-187 GEGCLGRRRHHARK
+187 
-201 VRCCSSSSDDSKG
+201 SSSSESSEKG
-214 EEEKNDDDDD
+214 REDEEEK
-224 AKYDFIEEISDE
+224 KYDFIQEISDE

-243 NRAISDEDYSLAAKL
+243 NRAITDEDYELAAKL
-258 SKRLQAVQNLNGARD
+258 SKRLQVVQNLNGGRD
-273 AREILLDWRMLGIAE
+273 AREILLDWRMLGVAE

-299 RFPTGIQRKSTS
+299 RFPTGIQRKATS
-311 AFLDGDRLIVISA
+311 AFLDGDRLIVMSA

-329 KTLAYLVPAVDQM
+329 KTLAYLVPTVDQM
-342 DFVGRQMLQILVVVP
+342 DFVGRKMLQILVVVP

-381 PGDQGNMFN
+381 PGDRGNMFN
-390 YFGPQGLVVK
+390 YSGPQGLIVK
-400 GVFEQRHVADP
+400 GVFEQRHVLDP
-411 DPGLATAEIVVGTP
+411 DPELSTAEIVIGTP
-425 DELAELK
+425 EELAELK
-432 RRGIVEVDLA
+432 RQGVVEVDLA

-452 LFENHEDAM
+452 LFENHKEAM

-469 YVPVMETR
+469 FVPVMETR

-485 IANDSFLR
+485 IANDSFLKDVQ
-493 EVREAVPFYDP
+493 EVVPFYEP

-542 GGKGSTSS
+542 RGEEEGGSTSLGE
-550 AEGASDSSN
+550 AASRSSN
-559 SSSDNSDSRNSSVGG
+559 DNVGSKNNSVGG
-574 NKRLPPNIHH
+574 NKRLPPNIRH

-622 KDAPAAEIVAG
+622 KDTPAAEIVAG

-724 EKESYENVVE
+724 EKESYENVVD
-734 ELQIKSEEIETIDVE
+734 ELQIKSEEIETIEVE

-757 EEEALAQLQRLLDDN
+757 EEEALSQLQRLLDDN

-789 LAIEPEVLDYGD
+789 LAIEPEVLDY
-801 GDDFDDKE
+801 DDE
-809 KDEK
+809 DEED